1 MNTNSVDIGPLTWVK
16 GEIDLALDRAG
27 DLLHTAGNGDKTV
40 ISQAAAQLHQAHGAL
55 AIVGLEGITQYS
67 EALEQLFTSVESGE
81 VEYTAK
87 VAEAAEQGL
96 FTIRHYLDDLVAG
109 NPDQPLKLYPHYC
122 TLLTLRGQPT
132 PPESDLF
139 YPDLSLRPPKRDSAP
154 VAPEDLVRHLKTAR
168 MDYQRGLLK
177 WLRGNGDGLAEMRKA
192 LDQIEGTQSQPAR
205 RTLWW
210 AAQGLIDA
218 LYAAGTAADNTQLR
232 KLNARLDVQ
241 IRKLIE
247 GSSTIAERLLRD
259 VLYQVAVAPAG
270 SEHLECVRA
279 AFQLDQQL
287 PSRHEGSDDDSKRP
301 IVAQLRDLLGN
312 AKDDWNRFSSGTAAA
327 LPRFHQRIDESC
339 VLAVQLGHEG
349 FISLV
354 NGISDIAETLRRDPL
369 RHNEMVAIEIATA
382 LLLAESGMAGYPT
395 LGADFPIQVDATVAR
410 LGALN
415 RGESLDE
422 LALPQLDAITRKAQE
437 RLLMAQVVRE
447 ISANLATIEQAL
459 DAFFRNPAQ
468 KEGLSALRK
477 PLDQVGGALAVL
489 GQENAAALL
498 HECELKI
505 KGFDAATELRQEDFE
520 EVASKLSALGFF
532 VEQLR
537 HGPADLEA
545 ILNPRNAKVEEDE
558 TIEASF
564 DLNKRLTQTLIGAL
578 REQPG
583 SSEIRDEL
591 KQQLE
596 TLRED
601 AQLIAD
607 DNLEQ
612 QLNTAITALDDNASA
627 PDLEEAIAALVETP
641 EVIAPSAETMRLAN
655 ASSEDFDAE
664 LLGIFLEEANEVLGT
679 LAETLPIAE
688 RDPHD
693 AEAQTTIRR
702 SFHTLKGSGRMVGL
716 NALGETAW
724 AVEQVMNHWLQQEAD
739 GTPSLMQML
748 EEAQTTFAAWVVR
761 LEQGDLSAPD
771 TASLISHCQ
780 RLLSGKVEEELAP
793 AIEESIADAYS
804 AESNGAKVIDF
815 PSAPAMVE
823 IGPLSLT
830 PMLFDTYTGEARSH
844 VDALQEEFA
853 ALDGMPSEPLVR
865 AAHTLAGISA
875 TVGILPVHTLVSA
888 LEDALTRYARAAQS
902 IPFEDRT
909 TIARAIGAIDGMIG
923 AIAGRR
929 MPSPDAALEAGLAAL
944 VPPAAP
950 TSAEPDFIEPVF
962 EKPEALETLDILD
975 SSDSPAAEI
984 ESPPGAS
991 TPQPAETTPE
1001 AAAPIETQAA
1011 SAGGMVEE
1019 LEFTLIDDEIDP
1031 QLLPIFMEESADLM
1045 QGLGTALREWRQDLG
1060 NKAAGDALQRQL
1072 HTLKGSARMAGAM
1085 TLGELLHAME
1095 TRAEHGL
1102 HMGAQSSLIDTL
1114 DAAYDRA
1121 AHMLDRISRGEPA
1134 LEPAIVAAATEAV
1147 DGPASHTISLAGTD
1161 KPTAPDM
1168 VQDGGTAS
1176 VIRVRA
1182 GLVDD
1187 LVNNSGEI
1195 AITRSRIEGEI
1206 RTVKESLLDL
1216 TENVIRLRGQLREIE
1231 IQAESQMQSQQAMT
1245 SEHSADFDPLEF
1257 DRFTRFQELTRL
1269 MAESVN
1275 DVSTVQHNLLRNLEN
1290 TDAAL
1295 VAQARLNRELSQ
1307 SLMSVRMVPFNSVA
1321 DRLYRI
1327 VRQASKD
1334 TGKRASLDIR
1344 GAQTELDR
1352 SVLDN
1357 MIGPIEHLLRN
1368 AIAHG
1373 LETGE
1378 ARKSAGKSETGEVT
1392 ITVAQTGNE
1401 ISIVLQDDGAGLNF
1415 ERIRATGEARGL
1427 VSPGDMLDEPTLIEL
1442 IFAPGFSTMTEVT
1455 ALAGRGIGMD
1465 VVKSEVQNL
1474 GGRIEVD
1481 TTAGHGSRF
1490 TIFLPLTLAVAQ
1502 GVLVRVG
1509 LRTYILP
1516 AGMVSQVSELK
1527 PAAIETVRKNG
1538 HTEWQGISYAYHYL
1552 PHLLGMVEAQPEPA
1566 RRHWLMLL
1574 QAGAQHVALEVDAL
1588 LGNQE
1593 IVVKNIGPQ
1602 LARVPGIV
1610 GATVLGDGEIALILN
1625 PVALASHKPRSLPA
1639 PQAIA
1644 AVPEEAVAVI
1654 PTVLVVDDSLTVR
1667 KITGRLLE
1675 RSGYRVVTAK
1685 DGIDALEQ
1693 MVELVP
1699 DVMLVD
1705 IEMPRMDGFDLTRNV
1720 RADTRLKAIPIIM
1733 ITSRTAEKH
1742 RNYAAEI
1749 GVNHYLGKPYDED
1762 ELLRLIKSF
1771 TTLLAAG

>member
-27 DLLHTAGNGDKTV
+27 DLLRTAGDGDRTA

-67 EALEQLFTSVESGE
+67 EALERLFAAVESGAT
-81 VEYTAK
+81 EYTAE
-87 VAEAAEQGL
+87 VAETIEQGL

-122 TLLTLRGQPT
+122 TLQLLCGEPL

-139 YPDLSLRPPKRDSAP
+139 YPDLSLRPPKRDSEP
-154 VAPEDLVRHLKTAR
+154 LTPEDLNRHLKTAR
-168 MDYQRGLLK
+168 MSYQRGLLK
-177 WLRGNGDGLAEMRKA
+177 WLRGNTEGLAEMRTA
-192 LDQIEGTQSQPAR
+192 LGQIESTQGQPAR

-210 AAQGLIDA
+210 AALGLIDA
-218 LYAAGTAADNTQLR
+218 LRDAGVGADNAPLR

-247 GSSTIAERLLRD
+247 GSTTIAERLLRD
-259 VLYQVAVAPAG
+259 VLYHVAVAPAG

-287 PSRHEGSDDDSKRP
+287 PSRHEGGDGDAKRP
-301 IVAQLRDLLGN
+301 IVAQLRDLLSN

-349 FISLV
+349 FIALV
-354 NGISDIAETLRRDPL
+354 NGISDIAETLRKDPL
-369 RHNEMVAIEIATA
+369 RHSETVAIEIATA

-422 LALPQLDAITRKAQE
+422 LALPQLDDITRKAQE

-447 ISANLATIEQAL
+447 ITANLATIEQAL

-468 KEGLSALRK
+468 KEGLSVLRK
-477 PLDQVGGALAVL
+477 PLDQVAGALAVL
-489 GQENAAALL
+489 GQDSAAALL
-498 HECELKI
+498 RECDLKI
-505 KGFDAATELRQEDFE
+505 KGFDSATELRQEDFE

-537 HGPADLEA
+537 HGQADLDA
-545 ILNPRNAKVEEDE
+545 ILNPRNAAAEDE
-558 TIEASF
+558 DAGTIEANL
-564 DLNKRLTQTLIGAL
+564 DVNKRLTQTLIGAL
-578 REQPG
+578 REKPED
-583 SSEIRDEL
+583 SEIRGEL

-607 DNLEQ
+607 EGLEQ
-612 QLNTAITALDDNASA
+612 QLNTAIAALDENASSPA
-627 PDLEEAIAALVETP
+627 LEEAIDALVETP

-655 ASSEDFDAE
+655 ASSEVFDAE
-664 LLGIFLEEANEVLGT
+664 LLSIFLEEANEVLGT

-693 AEAQTTIRR
+693 FEAQTTIRR

-716 NALGETAW
+716 NELGETAW
-724 AVEQVMNHWLQQEAD
+724 AVEQVMNFWLQQEAD
-739 GTPSLMQML
+739 GTPALMHML

-761 LEQGDLSAPD
+761 LESGDVSAPD
-771 TASLISHCQ
+771 TASLLSRCQ
-780 RLLSGKVEEELAP
+780 RLLSGEAEEAIGPIETLEEP
-793 AIEESIADAYS
+793 AENASTGGDG
-804 AESNGAKVIDF
+804 NGAKVIDF

-823 IGPLSLT
+823 IGSLSLT

-844 VDALQEEFA
+844 VAALQEEFA
-853 ALDGMPSEPLVR
+853 ALEAMPSEPLIR

-875 TVGILPVHTLVSA
+875 TVGIAPVHSLVSA
-888 LEDALTRYARAAQS
+888 LEDALTRYAKAAQAV
-902 IPFEDRT
+902 PFEDRT
-909 TIARAIGAIDGMIG
+909 VIARAIGAIDGMVG
-923 AIAGRR
+923 AIGGRR
-929 MPSPDAALEAGLAAL
+929 MPGRDADLEAALVAL
-944 VPPAAP
+944 VPPAAEGGSAPVPQPAFETEEAAATPPPAEAEVDAP
-950 TSAEPDFIEPVF
+950 TSAELPV
-962 EKPEALETLDILD
+962 
-975 SSDSPAAEI
+975 EI
-984 ESPPGAS
+984 
-991 TPQPAETTPE
+991 
-1001 AAAPIETQAA
+1001 AAAAVT
-1011 SAGGMVEE
+1011 GGSVEE

-1031 QLLPIFMEESADLM
+1031 QLLPIFLEESVDLM
-1045 QGLGTALREWRQDLG
+1045 QGLGTSLREWRQEPD
-1060 NKAAGDALQRQL
+1060 NKAPGEALQRQL

-1095 TRAEHGL
+1095 TRAERGL
-1102 HMGAQSSLIDTL
+1102 HLGAQASLIDTL

-1121 AHMLDRISRGEPA
+1121 AHMLDRLSRGEPA
-1134 LEPAIVAAATEAV
+1134 LEPVVAAAATEAA
-1147 DGPASHTISLAGTD
+1147 DGTATHSLSLANADKPASTIEAMQEG
-1161 KPTAPDM
+1161 
-1168 VQDGGTAS
+1168 GGTN
-1176 VIRVRA
+1176 ILRVRA

-1216 TENVIRLRGQLREIE
+1216 TENVIRLRSQLREIE
-1231 IQAESQMQSQQAMT
+1231 IQAESQMQSQQAQA

-1321 DRLYRI
+1321 DRLYRV

-1334 TGKRASLDIR
+1334 TGKRANLDIR

-1373 LETGE
+1373 LESGE
-1378 ARKSAGKSETGEVT
+1378 VRKSAGKSEIGEVS
-1392 ITVAQTGNE
+1392 ISLSQTGNE
-1401 ISIVLQDDGAGLNF
+1401 IAIVLKDDGAGLNF
-1415 ERIRATGEARGL
+1415 ERIRATGVERGL
-1427 VSPGDMLDEPTLIEL
+1427 IGADDALDEHALIDL

-1481 TTAGHGSRF
+1481 TTAGKGSSFR
-1490 TIFLPLTLAVAQ
+1490 IFLPLTLAVAQ

-1509 LRTYILP
+1509 LRTFILP

-1538 HTEWQGISYAYHYL
+1538 HTEWQGASFAYHYL
-1552 PHLLGMVEAQPEPA
+1552 PQLLGMTDAQPEPA

-1574 QAGAQHVALEVDAL
+1574 QAGAQHIALEIDAL

-1593 IVVKNIGPQ
+1593 IVIKNIGPQ

-1625 PVALASHKPRSLPA
+1625 PIALAGHKPRSAPA
-1639 PQAIA
+1639 PQAAVATAAA
-1644 AVPEEAVAVI
+1644 AVAEV

-1720 RADTRLKAIPIIM
+1720 RADSRLKAIPIIM

-1762 ELLRLIKSF
+1762 ELLKLIGEF
-1771 TTLLAAG
+1771 TRD

>member
-16 GEIDLALDRAG
+16 GEIDIALDRAG
-27 DLLHTAGNGDKTV
+27 DLLRSAGDGDKAV
-40 ISQAAAQLHQAHGAL
+40 IGQAAAQLHQAHGAL

-67 EALEQLFTSVESGE
+67 EALEQLFAAIEAGE
-81 VEYTAK
+81 TEYSPA
-87 VAEAAEQGL
+87 VAEAVEQGL

-139 YPDLSLRPPKRDSAP
+139 YPDLSLRPPKRDSEP
-154 VAPEDLVRHLKTAR
+154 VAPADLTRHLKTAR

-177 WLRGNGDGLAEMRKA
+177 WLRGNTDGLAEMRAA
-192 LDQIEGTQSQPAR
+192 LGQIESTQNQPAK

-210 AAQGLIDA
+210 ASLGLIDA
-218 LYAAGTAADNTQLR
+218 LREAGTTADNALLR

-259 VLYQVAVAPAG
+259 VLYQVAVAPGG

-279 AFQLDQQL
+279 AFQLEQQL
-287 PSRHEGSDDDSKRP
+287 PSRRDGSDDESKRP

-339 VLAVQLGHEG
+339 VLAVNLGHEG
-349 FISLV
+349 FTQLV
-354 NGISDIAETLRRDPL
+354 NGISDIAETLRKDPL
-369 RHNEMVAIEIATA
+369 RHNEQVAIEIATA
-382 LLLAESGMAGYPT
+382 LLLAESGISSYPA
-395 LGADFPIQVDATVAR
+395 LGNDFPTQVEATVAR

-415 RGESLDE
+415 RGESLDA
-422 LALPQLDAITRKAQE
+422 LAVPQLDDIARRAQE

-459 DAFFRNPAQ
+459 DTFFRNPAQ

-477 PLDQVGGALAVL
+477 PLDQVAGALAVL

-498 HECELKI
+498 HECDLKI
-505 KGFDAATELRQEDFE
+505 RGFESATELRQEDFE

-537 HGPADLEA
+537 HGPADLDA
-545 ILNPRNAKVEEDE
+545 ILNPRSALLDEEQ
-558 TIEASF
+558 TIEASL
-564 DLNKRLTQTLIGAL
+564 DINKRLTQTLIGAL
-578 REQPG
+578 REKPED
-583 SSEIRDEL
+583 SEIRGEL

-607 DNLEQ
+607 EGLEQ
-612 QLNTAITALDDNASA
+612 QLNTAIAALDENASTPA
-627 PDLEEAIAALVETP
+627 IEEAIATLVETP
-641 EVIAPSAETMRLAN
+641 EVIAPSEETMRLAN
-655 ASSEDFDAE
+655 ASSEVLDAE
-664 LLGIFLEEANEVLGT
+664 LLSIFLEEANEVLGT
-679 LAETLPIAE
+679 LADTLPIAT

-693 AEAQTTIRR
+693 FEALTTIRR

-716 NALGETAW
+716 NELGETAW
-724 AVEQVMNHWLQQEAD
+724 AVEQVMNHWLQMEAD
-739 GTPSLMQML
+739 GTPALMQML
-748 EEAQTTFAAWVVR
+748 EDAQSVFAAWVAR
-761 LEQGDLSAPD
+761 LDHGDVSAPD
-771 TASLISHCQ
+771 TDALIARCQ
-780 RLLSGKVEEELAP
+780 RLQSGELEDEP
-793 AIEESIADAYS
+793 AAAAEPVDEYS
-804 AESNGAKVIDF
+804 SDIGAGGAKVIDF
-815 PSAPAMVE
+815 PSTPAMVD

-830 PMLFDTYTGEARSH
+830 PMLFDTYVGEARNH
-844 VDALQEEFA
+844 VAALQEEFA
-853 ALDGMPSEPLVR
+853 VLDGAPSEALVR

-875 TVGILPVHTLVSA
+875 TVGIAPVRDLVGA
-888 LEDALTRYARAAQS
+888 LEDALTLYVKAEQAIS
-902 IPFEDRT
+902 FDDRT
-909 TIARAIGAIDGMIG
+909 VIARAIGAIDGMVG

-929 MPSPDAALEAGLAAL
+929 MPSSDEGLEAALQAL
-944 VPPAAP
+944 
-950 TSAEPDFIEPVF
+950 
-962 EKPEALETLDILD
+962 
-975 SSDSPAAEI
+975 SPAARAAAETPA
-984 ESPPGAS
+984 EAFMPDVLPEPEAEMEVAPAS
-991 TPQPAETTPE
+991 AAQPAPLPETLPGEVTAP
-1001 AAAPIETQAA
+1001 AA
-1011 SAGGMVEE
+1011 GMAEE
-1019 LEFTLIDDEIDP
+1019 LEFTLIDDEIDA
-1031 QLLPIFMEESADLM
+1031 QLLPIFLEESVDLM
-1045 QGLGTALREWRQDLG
+1045 QGMGSALRSWRENPSDKG
-1060 NKAAGDALQRQL
+1060 AGEQLQRQL

-1102 HMGAQSSLIDTL
+1102 QAGAQGSLIDTL

-1121 AHMLDRISRGEPA
+1121 ANMLDRLGRGEPA
-1134 LEPAIVAAATEAV
+1134 LEPNVVSAATDAP
-1147 DGPASHTISLAGTD
+1147 DGPAAHSVALAGTD
-1161 KPTAPDM
+1161 RPAADT
-1168 VQDGGTAS
+1168 VQEGTGAN
-1176 VIRVRA
+1176 ILRVRA
-1182 GLVDD
+1182 TLVDD
-1187 LVNNSGEI
+1187 LVNSSGEI

-1206 RTVKESLLDL
+1206 RTLKESLLDL

-1231 IQAESQMQSQQAMT
+1231 IQAESQMQSQQAQA

-1327 VRQASKD
+1327 VRQAAKD

-1352 SVLDN
+1352 SVLDT

-1373 LETGE
+1373 LEDAATRR
-1378 ARKSAGKSETGEVT
+1378 AAGKSEIGEIT
-1392 ITVAQTGNE
+1392 ISVAQTGNE
-1401 ISIVLQDDGAGLNF
+1401 IAIVLEEDGGGLDF
-1415 ERIRATGEARGL
+1415 KRIRATGEARGL
-1427 VSPGDMLDEPTLIEL
+1427 IGPNDMLDEAALIEL
-1442 IFAPGFSTMTEVT
+1442 IFTPGFSTMSEVT

-1474 GGRIEVD
+1474 GGRIDVA
-1481 TTAGHGSRF
+1481 TTAGKGSRF
-1490 TIFLPLTLAVAQ
+1490 SIYLPLTLAVAQ

-1509 LRTYILP
+1509 LRTFILP
-1516 AGMVSQVSELK
+1516 AGMVGQVSELK
-1527 PAAIETVRKNG
+1527 PAAIDTVRKNG
-1538 HTEWQGISYAYHYL
+1538 HTESQGASYAYHYL
-1552 PHLLGMVEAQPEPA
+1552 PHLLGMTDVQPEPA

-1574 QAGAQHVALEVDAL
+1574 RAGAQQIALEVDAL

-1610 GATVLGDGEIALILN
+1610 GATVLGDGEIALIIN
-1625 PVALASHKPRSLPA
+1625 PVVLAAHKPRSVPTPHAPA
-1639 PQAIA
+1639 A
-1644 AVPEEAVAVI
+1644 APAAASAEI

-1720 RADTRLKAIPIIM
+1720 RADSRLKAVPIIM

-1762 ELLRLIKSF
+1762 ELLAKIASF
-1771 TTLLAAG
+1771 TSGA

>member
-27 DLLHTAGNGDKTV
+27 DLLRNAGDGDKTV
-40 ISQAAAQLHQAHGAL
+40 IGQAAAQLHQAHGAL

-67 EALEQLFTSVESGE
+67 EALEHLFAAIESGE
-81 VEYTAK
+81 TEYTAE
-87 VAEAAEQGL
+87 VAEALEQGL

-139 YPDLSLRPPKRDSAP
+139 YPDLSLRPPKRDNEPAAP
-154 VAPEDLVRHLKTAR
+154 ADLTRHLKTAR

-177 WLRGNGDGLAEMRKA
+177 WLRGNTDGLADMRTA
-192 LDQIEGTQSQPAR
+192 LGQIESTQSQPAK

-210 AAQGLIDA
+210 ASLGLIDA
-218 LYAAGTAADNTQLR
+218 LREAGVTADNSQLR

-247 GSSTIAERLLRD
+247 GSNTIAERLLRD

-270 SEHLECVRA
+270 TEHLECVRA

-287 PSRHEGSDDDSKRP
+287 PPRQDAGDDESKRP

-349 FISLV
+349 FTSLV
-354 NGISDIAETLRRDPL
+354 NGISDIAETLRKDPL
-369 RHNEMVAIEIATA
+369 RHNEQVAIEIATA
-382 LLLAESGMAGYPT
+382 LLLAESGMSSYPT
-395 LGADFPIQVDATVAR
+395 LGADFPAQVEATVAR

-422 LALPQLDAITRKAQE
+422 LALPQLDDIARKAQE

-447 ISANLATIEQAL
+447 ITANLATIEQAL

-477 PLDQVGGALAVL
+477 PLDQVAGALAVL
-489 GQENAAALL
+489 GQESAASLL
-498 HECELKI
+498 HECDLKI
-505 KGFDAATELRQEDFE
+505 RTFESAAEVRQEDFE

-545 ILNPRNAKVEEDE
+545 ILNPRSALAEEDE
-558 TIEASF
+558 TIEASL
-564 DLNKRLTQTLIGAL
+564 DINKRLTQTLIGAL
-578 REQPG
+578 REKPED
-583 SSEIRDEL
+583 SDIRDEL

-607 DNLEQ
+607 EGLEQ
-612 QLNTAITALDDNASA
+612 QLNTAIAALDDNAGT
-627 PDLEEAIAALVETP
+627 PVIEEAIATLVETP
-641 EVIAPSAETMRLAN
+641 EVIAPSEETMRLAN
-655 ASSEDFDAE
+655 ASSEVFDAE
-664 LLGIFLEEANEVLGT
+664 LLSIFLEEANEVLAT
-679 LAETLPIAE
+679 LADTLPIAE

-693 AEAQTTIRR
+693 FEALTTIRR

-716 NALGETAW
+716 NELGETAW
-724 AVEQVMNHWLQQEAD
+724 AIEQVMNHWLQQEAD
-739 GTPSLMQML
+739 GTPALMQML
-748 EEAQTTFAAWVVR
+748 EEAQSVFAAWVAR
-761 LEQGDLSAPD
+761 LEQSDVSAPD
-771 TASLISHCQ
+771 TAALIARCQ
-780 RLLSGKVEEELAP
+780 RLLSGEAEELTDPPVDEITEDAPELAAAVEE
-793 AIEESIADAYS
+793 SG
-804 AESNGAKVIDF
+804 GAKVIDF
-815 PSAPAMVE
+815 PSAPAMIE

-853 ALDGMPSEPLVR
+853 ALDGMPSEPLIR

-875 TVGILPVHTLVSA
+875 TVGILPVHTLVGA
-888 LEDALTRYARAAQS
+888 LEDVLMRYAKAAQA

-909 TIARAIGAIDGMIG
+909 VIARAIGAIDGMVG
-923 AIAGRR
+923 AVAGRR
-929 MPSPDAALEAGLAAL
+929 MPAADADLEAAL
-944 VPPAAP
+944 
-950 TSAEPDFIEPVF
+950 AELIP
-962 EKPEALETLDILD
+962 
-975 SSDSPAAEI
+975 
-984 ESPPGAS
+984 
-991 TPQPAETTPE
+991 PE
-1001 AAAPIETQAA
+1001 AAPSAPELVLPETEFVPEAELPIVAEPEPSIAPEVVPEIAAAIDQAPVTAPESLPA
-1011 SAGGMVEE
+1011 SPGGMVEE

-1031 QLLPIFMEESADLM
+1031 QLLPIFLEESVDLM
-1045 QGLGTALREWRQDLG
+1045 QGLGTALREWRQDPDD
-1060 NKAAGDALQRQL
+1060 KAAGEALQRQL

-1102 HMGAQSSLIDTL
+1102 HIGAQGGLIDTL

-1121 AHMLDRISRGEPA
+1121 ANMLDRLSRGEPA
-1134 LEPAIVAAATEAV
+1134 LEPNVASAATEAA
-1147 DGPASHTISLAGTD
+1147 DGPASHSVALAGADRPVVDATQES
-1161 KPTAPDM
+1161 TA
-1168 VQDGGTAS
+1168 AN
-1176 VIRVRA
+1176 ILRVRA
-1182 GLVDD
+1182 SLVDD

-1206 RTVKESLLDL
+1206 RTLKESLLDL

-1231 IQAESQMQSQQAMT
+1231 IQAESQMQSQQAQT
-1245 SEHSADFDPLEF
+1245 SEHSAAFDPLEF

-1321 DRLYRI
+1321 DRLYRV

-1373 LETGE
+1373 LEDAD
-1378 ARKSAGKSETGEVT
+1378 ARRARNKAETGEIT
-1392 ITVAQTGNE
+1392 ISVSQIGNE
-1401 ISIVLQDDGAGLNF
+1401 IAIVLQDDGAGLNF
-1415 ERIRATGEARGL
+1415 DRIRATGEARGL
-1427 VSPGDMLDEPTLIEL
+1427 VNPSDMLDEQALIEL
-1442 IFAPGFSTMTEVT
+1442 IFTPGFSTMTEVT

-1474 GGRIEVD
+1474 GGRIEVS
-1481 TTAGHGSRF
+1481 TTAGKGSRF
-1490 TIFLPLTLAVAQ
+1490 SIYLPLTLAVAQ

-1509 LRTYILP
+1509 LRTFILP

-1527 PAAIETVRKNG
+1527 PTAIETVRKNG
-1538 HTEWQGISYAYHYL
+1538 HTEWQGVSYAYHYL
-1552 PHLLGMVEAQPEPA
+1552 PHLLGMTDAQPEPA

-1574 QAGAQHVALEVDAL
+1574 QAGAQQIALEVDAL

-1602 LARVPGIV
+1602 LSRVPGIV
-1610 GATVLGDGEIALILN
+1610 GATVLGDGEIALIIN
-1625 PVALASHKPRSLPA
+1625 PVALSGHKPRSTPA
-1639 PQAIA
+1639 PHA
-1644 AVPEEAVAVI
+1644 AAAPAAEAVAEI

-1720 RADTRLKAIPIIM
+1720 RADSRLKQVPIIM

-1762 ELLRLIKSF
+1762 ELLRLIGDF
-1771 TTLLAAG
+1771 TALPRAD

>member
-27 DLLHTAGNGDKTV
+27 DLLRNATPGDTSV
-40 ISQAAAQLHQAHGAL
+40 VSQAAAQLHQAHGAL
-55 AIVGLEGITQYS
+55 AIVGLDGVTQYS
-67 EALEQLFTSVESGE
+67 EALEQLFSAIESGE
-81 VEYTAK
+81 LEYSAE

-109 NPDQPLKLYPHYC
+109 NPDQPLKLYPHYSK
-122 TLLTLRGQPT
+122 LLMLRGQSA

-139 YPDLSLRPPKRDSAP
+139 YPDLSLRPPKRDAEAT
-154 VAPEDLVRHLKTAR
+154 APEDLTRHLKTAR

-177 WLRGNGDGLAEMRKA
+177 WLRGSGDGLADMRKA
-192 LDQIEGTQSQPAR
+192 LIQIEATQNQPAR

-210 AAQGLIDA
+210 ASLGLLDA
-218 LYAAGTAADNTQLR
+218 LHEAGTGADNVPLR

-247 GSSTIAERLLRD
+247 GSTTIAERLLRD
-259 VLYQVAVAPAG
+259 VLYHVAVAPAG

-279 AFQLDQQL
+279 AFQLEQQL
-287 PSRHEGSDDDSKRP
+287 PPSQDGNADDEAKRP
-301 IVAQLRDLLGN
+301 TIAQLRDLLGN

-339 VLAVQLGHEG
+339 VLAVHLGHEG
-349 FISLV
+349 FTNLV
-354 NGISDIAETLRRDPL
+354 NGISDIAETLRKDPL
-369 RHNEMVAIEIATA
+369 RHNEQVAIEIATA
-382 LLLAESGMAGYPT
+382 LLLAESGISSYPT
-395 LGADFPIQVDATVAR
+395 LGEDFPAQVDATVAR

-415 RGESLDE
+415 RGESLDD
-422 LALPQLDAITRKAQE
+422 LALPQLDDIARKAQE

-447 ISANLATIEQAL
+447 ITANLATIEQAL
-459 DAFFRNPAQ
+459 DAFFRNPTQ
-468 KEGLSALRK
+468 KEGLATLRK
-477 PLDQVGGALAVL
+477 PLDQVAGALAVL
-489 GQENAAALL
+489 GQENAVALL
-498 HECELKI
+498 RECDSKI
-505 KGFDAATELRQEDFE
+505 RGFDAATEVSQQDFE

-537 HGPADLEA
+537 HGTADLDA
-545 ILNPRNAKVEEDE
+545 ILNPRSATADDE
-558 TIEASF
+558 TIEGNL
-564 DLNKRLTQTLIGAL
+564 DINKRLTQTLIGAL
-578 REQPG
+578 REKPED
-583 SSEIRDEL
+583 SEIRDEL

-607 DNLEQ
+607 EGLEQ
-612 QLNTAITALDDNASA
+612 QLNTAIAALGEDASTPA
-627 PDLEEAIAALVETP
+627 LEEAIATLVETP
-641 EVIAPSAETMRLAN
+641 EVIAPSEETIRLAN
-655 ASSEDFDAE
+655 ASSEVLDAE
-664 LLGIFLEEANEVLGT
+664 LLSIFLEEANEVLGT
-679 LAETLPIAE
+679 LASTLPIAE

-693 AEAQTTIRR
+693 FEALTTIRR

-716 NALGETAW
+716 NDLGETAW
-724 AVEQVMNHWLQQEAD
+724 AIEQVMNHWLQQESD
-739 GTPSLMQML
+739 GTPPLMRML
-748 EEAQTTFAAWVVR
+748 DEAQSLFATWVSR
-761 LEQGDLSAPD
+761 LEQGEVSGPD
-771 TASLISHCQ
+771 TEALLARCQ
-780 RLLSGKVEEELAP
+780 RLLAGEAEVEEPLIAAEPEFEAEPETLA
-793 AIEESIADAYS
+793 EEGTG
-804 AESNGAKVIDF
+804 GAKVIEF

-830 PMLFDTYTGEARSH
+830 PMLFDTYVGEARSH
-844 VDALQEEFA
+844 VAALQEEFA

-875 TVGILPVHTLVSA
+875 TVGVAPVHTLVSA
-888 LEDALTRYARAAQS
+888 LEDTLTGYAKAAQA

-909 TIARAIGAIDGMIG
+909 VIARAIGAIDGMVG

-929 MPSPDAALEAGLAAL
+929 MPGHDENLEGALKAL
-944 VPPAAP
+944 VPPEGHGTIEQDISSLNFDALLSDDEPEAPLTPPEPEPVAAP
-950 TSAEPDFIEPVF
+950 VQEITPV
-962 EKPEALETLDILD
+962 AIDDGI
-975 SSDSPAAEI
+975 PAV
-984 ESPPGAS
+984 
-991 TPQPAETTPE
+991 
-1001 AAAPIETQAA
+1001 
-1011 SAGGMVEE
+1011 AGTVEE
-1019 LEFTLIDDEIDP
+1019 LEFTLIDDEIDA
-1031 QLLPIFMEESADLM
+1031 QLLPIFLEESVDLM
-1045 QGLGTALREWRQDLG
+1045 QGLGTSLRDWRANPADKG
-1060 NKAAGDALQRQL
+1060 AGEALQRQL

-1095 TRAEHGL
+1095 TRAEHGMHL
-1102 HMGAQSSLIDTL
+1102 GAQGSLIDTL

-1121 AHMLDRISRGEPA
+1121 AHMLDRLSRGEPA
-1134 LEPAIVAAATEAV
+1134 LEPVVAAAAIE
-1147 DGPASHTISLAGTD
+1147 
-1161 KPTAPDM
+1161 APD
-1168 VQDGGTAS
+1168 GTATHTVALAAANKPAAEAS
-1176 VIRVRA
+1176 QETASGNILRVRA
-1182 GLVDD
+1182 NLVDD

-1206 RTVKESLLDL
+1206 RTVKDSLLDL
-1216 TENVIRLRGQLREIE
+1216 TENVIRLRNQLREIE
-1231 IQAESQMQSQQAMT
+1231 IQAESQMQSQQTLA
-1245 SEHSADFDPLEF
+1245 SEHSATFDPLEF

-1321 DRLYRI
+1321 DRLYRV

-1334 TGKRASLDIR
+1334 TGKRATLDIR

-1373 LETGE
+1373 LEDGE
-1378 ARKSAGKSETGEVT
+1378 TRKASGKSEAGEVT
-1392 ITVAQTGNE
+1392 ISLTQTGNE
-1401 ISIVLQDDGAGLNF
+1401 IAIVLQDDGAGLNF

-1427 VSPGDMLDEPTLIEL
+1427 IGAADILDEQALIEL

-1481 TTAGHGSRF
+1481 TTAGQGSRF
-1490 TIFLPLTLAVAQ
+1490 SIFLPLTLAVAQ

-1516 AGMVSQVSELK
+1516 AGMVAQVSELK
-1527 PAAIETVRKNG
+1527 PAAIETVRKSA
-1538 HTEWQGISYAYHYL
+1538 HTEWQGASYAYHYL
-1552 PHLLGMVEAQPEPA
+1552 PHLLGLTEAQPEPA

-1574 QAGAQHVALEVDAL
+1574 RTGAQHIAIEVDAL

-1593 IVVKNIGPQ
+1593 VVVKNIGPQ

-1610 GATVLGDGEIALILN
+1610 GATVLGDGEIALIIN
-1625 PVALASHKPRSLPA
+1625 PIALAGHKPRSLPA
-1639 PQAIA
+1639 PQQAQA
-1644 AVPEEAVAVI
+1644 AAAEVAATI

-1675 RSGYRVVTAK
+1675 RSGYHVVTAK

-1720 RADTRLKAIPIIM
+1720 RADARLKATPIIM

-1762 ELLRLIKSF
+1762 ELLRLIAGHVKS
-1771 TTLLAAG
+1771 

>member
-27 DLLHTAGNGDKTV
+27 DLLRGDPGGDKAV
-40 ISQAAAQLHQAHGAL
+40 VSQAAAHLHQAHGAL
-55 AIVGLEGITQYS
+55 AIVGLDGVTQYS
-67 EALEQLFTSVESGE
+67 EALEQLFAAIEAGE
-81 VEYTAK
+81 IEYTPE

-109 NPDQPLKLYPHYC
+109 NPDQPLKLYPHYSK
-122 TLLTLRGQPT
+122 LQTLRGQPT

-139 YPDLSLRPPKRDSAP
+139 YPDLSLRPPKRDSEPPVQAP
-154 VAPEDLVRHLKTAR
+154 DELGKHLKTAR
-168 MDYQRGLLK
+168 MSYQRGLLK
-177 WLRGNGDGLAEMRKA
+177 WLRGNADGLSDMRA
-192 LDQIEGTQSQPAR
+192 AIDRIESTQTQPAR

-210 AAQGLIDA
+210 AALGLVDA
-218 LYAAGTAADNTQLR
+218 LHDASIKADNAPIR

-247 GSSTIAERLLRD
+247 GSTTIAERLLRD
-259 VLYQVAVAPAG
+259 VLYQIAIAPGG

-287 PSRHEGSDDDSKRP
+287 PKNEGAADDESKRP

-327 LPRFHQRIDESC
+327 LPRFHQRIDEAC

-349 FISLV
+349 FSNLV
-354 NGISDIAETLRRDPL
+354 NGISNIAETLRKDPL
-369 RHNEMVAIEIATA
+369 RQDETVAIEMATA
-382 LLLAESGMAGYPT
+382 LLLAESGMSSYPA
-395 LGADFPIQVDATVAR
+395 LGADFPTQVDATVAR
-410 LGALN
+410 LAALD
-415 RGESLDE
+415 RGESLE
-422 LALPQLDAITRKAQE
+422 ALAVPQLDDIARKAQE

-447 ISANLATIEQAL
+447 ITANLATIEQAL

-468 KEGLSALRK
+468 KDGLAALRK

-489 GQENAAALL
+489 GQESAAALL
-498 HECELKI
+498 HECDLKI
-505 KGFDAATELRQEDFE
+505 RGFESATEVRQEDFE

-537 HGPADLEA
+537 HGPANLDA
-545 ILNPRNAKVEEDE
+545 ILNPKNAAQEDE
-558 TIEASF
+558 TIEASL
-564 DLNKRLTQTLIGAL
+564 DINKRLTQTLIGAL
-578 REQPG
+578 REKPEDN
-583 SSEIRDEL
+583 EIRGEL

-607 DNLEQ
+607 EGLEQ
-612 QLNTAITALDDNASA
+612 QLNTAIAALDDNASS
-627 PDLEEAIAALVETP
+627 PVIEEVIATLVETP
-641 EVIAPSAETMRLAN
+641 EIIAPSEETMRLAN
-655 ASSEDFDAE
+655 ASSEVLDAE
-664 LLGIFLEEANEVLGT
+664 LLSIFLEEAEEVLGT
-679 LAETLPIAE
+679 LAETLPIAD

-693 AEAQTTIRR
+693 FEALTTIRR

-716 NALGETAW
+716 NELGETAW
-724 AVEQVMNHWLQQEAD
+724 AVEQVMNHWLQQETD
-739 GTPSLMQML
+739 GTPALMRML
-748 EEAQTTFAAWVVR
+748 EEAQTVFSHWVAA
-761 LEQGDLSAPD
+761 LEKGEVSAPD
-771 TASLISHCQ
+771 TAPLQAHCQ
-780 RLLSGKVEEELAP
+780 RLLSGEPDEDVATPAADELTEEEMP
-793 AIEESIADAYS
+793 ASTGG
-804 AESNGAKVIDF
+804 NGAKVIEF
-815 PSAPAMVE
+815 PSAQAMVE

-830 PMLFDTYTGEARSH
+830 PMLFDTYVGEARGH
-844 VDALQEEFA
+844 VAALQEEFS
-853 ALDGMPSEPLVR
+853 ALDGMPSEPLIR
-865 AAHTLAGISA
+865 AAHTLTGISA
-875 TVGILPVHTLVSA
+875 TVGIAPVHTLVSA
-888 LEDALTRYARAAQS
+888 LEDALTRYVKAVQPIS
-902 IPFEDRT
+902 FEDRT
-909 TIARAIGAIDGMIG
+909 VIARAIGAIDGMVG

-929 MPSPDAALEAGLAAL
+929 MPASDAGLEAALHALAPSEETGDAESL
-944 VPPAAP
+944 VEIPPAEVIDAEAP
-950 TSAEPDFIEPVF
+950 LQAS
-962 EKPEALETLDILD
+962 PEIV
-975 SSDSPAAEI
+975 PR
-984 ESPPGAS
+984 
-991 TPQPAETTPE
+991 
-1001 AAAPIETQAA
+1001 ETQVPLTLPKPAVEL
-1011 SAGGMVEE
+1011 SVSGVVEE
-1019 LEFTLIDDEIDP
+1019 LEFTLLDDEIDP
-1031 QLLPIFMEESADLM
+1031 QLLPIFLEESTDLM
-1045 QGLGTALREWRQDLG
+1045 QGLGAALRDWRHNPADKSSGEQ
-1060 NKAAGDALQRQL
+1060 LQRLL

-1102 HMGAQSSLIDTL
+1102 HLGAQGGLIDTL

-1121 AHMLDRISRGEPA
+1121 AHMLDRLARGEPA
-1134 LEPAIVAAATEAV
+1134 LEPAVAAAATEGA
-1147 DGPASHTISLAGTD
+1147 DGAAH
-1161 KPTAPDM
+1161 PTATLSAIDQPTAEIVHDTS
-1168 VQDGGTAS
+1168 GGN
-1176 VIRVRA
+1176 ILRVRA
-1182 GLVDD
+1182 NLVDD

-1216 TENVIRLRGQLREIE
+1216 TENVIRLRNQLREIE
-1231 IQAESQMQSQQAMT
+1231 IQAESQMQSQQAQT
-1245 SEHSADFDPLEF
+1245 SEHSAAFDPLEF

-1334 TGKRASLDIR
+1334 TGKRANLDIR

-1352 SVLDN
+1352 SVLDS

-1373 LETGE
+1373 LEEGG
-1378 ARKSAGKSETGEVT
+1378 ARKAAGKNEVGEVT
-1392 ITVAQTGNE
+1392 VSLTQTGNE
-1401 ISIVLQDDGAGLNF
+1401 IAIVLADDGGGLDF

-1427 VSPGDMLDEPTLIEL
+1427 IGASDMLDEQALIEL
-1442 IFAPGFSTMTEVT
+1442 IFTPGFSTMTEVT

-1474 GGRIEVD
+1474 GGRIEVS
-1481 TTAGHGSRF
+1481 TAMGKGSRF
-1490 TIFLPLTLAVAQ
+1490 SIYLPLTLAVAQ

-1516 AGMVSQVSELK
+1516 AGMVAQVSELK
-1527 PAAIETVRKNG
+1527 PAAIETVRKSG
-1538 HTEWQGISYAYHYL
+1538 STEWQGEHYAYHYL
-1552 PHLLGMVEAQPEPA
+1552 PQLLGMYGAQPEPA

-1574 QAGAQHVALEVDAL
+1574 RAGAQQIALEVDAL

-1593 IVVKNIGPQ
+1593 VVVKNIGPQ

-1610 GATVLGDGEIALILN
+1610 GATVLGDGEIALIIN
-1625 PVALASHKPRSLPA
+1625 PIALSGHRPRSV
-1639 PQAIA
+1639 PQAPASTAPAEA
-1644 AVPEEAVAVI
+1644 AAEL
-1654 PTVLVVDDSLTVR
+1654 PTILVVDDSLTVR

-1699 DVMLVD
+1699 NVMLVD

-1720 RADTRLKAIPIIM
+1720 RADARLKAVPIIM

-1742 RNYAAEI
+1742 RNYATEI

-1762 ELLRLIKSF
+1762 ELLRLI
-1771 TTLLAAG
+1771 AEHVQA

>member
-27 DLLHTAGNGDKTV
+27 DLLRNAGDGDKAV
-40 ISQAAAQLHQAHGAL
+40 IGQAAAQLHQAHGAL
-55 AIVGLEGITQYS
+55 AIVGLEGVTQYS
-67 EALEQLFTSVESGE
+67 EALEHLFAAIESGE
-81 VEYTAK
+81 TEYTSE
-87 VAEAAEQGL
+87 VAEAVEQGL

-139 YPDLSLRPPKRDSAP
+139 YPDLSLRPPKRDNEPAAP
-154 VAPEDLVRHLKTAR
+154 ADLVRHLKTAR

-177 WLRGNGDGLAEMRKA
+177 WLRGNTDGLADMRAA
-192 LDQIEGTQSQPAR
+192 LGQIESTQSQPAK

-210 AAQGLIDA
+210 ASLGLIDA
-218 LYAAGTAADNTQLR
+218 LREAGVTPDNAVLR

-247 GSSTIAERLLRD
+247 GSNTIAERLLRD

-287 PSRHEGSDDDSKRP
+287 PPRQDAGDDESKRP

-349 FISLV
+349 FTSLV
-354 NGISDIAETLRRDPL
+354 NGISDIAETLRKDPL
-369 RHNEMVAIEIATA
+369 SHNEQVAIEIATA
-382 LLLAESGMAGYPT
+382 LLLAESGMSSYPV
-395 LGADFPIQVDATVAR
+395 LGDDFPAQVEATVAR

-422 LALPQLDAITRKAQE
+422 LAVPQLDDIARKAQE

-447 ISANLATIEQAL
+447 ITANLATIEQAL

-468 KEGLSALRK
+468 KEGLSTLRK
-477 PLDQVGGALAVL
+477 PLDQVAGALAVL

-498 HECELKI
+498 HECDLKI
-505 KGFDAATELRQEDFE
+505 RTFASAAEVRQEDFE
-520 EVASKLSALGFF
+520 DVASKLSALGFF

-537 HGPADLEA
+537 HGPADLQA
-545 ILNPRNAKVEEDE
+545 ILNPRNALAEEEE
-558 TIEASF
+558 TIEASL
-564 DLNKRLTQTLIGAL
+564 DINKRLTQTLIGAL
-578 REQPG
+578 REKPED
-583 SSEIRDEL
+583 SEIRDEL

-607 DNLEQ
+607 EGLEQ
-612 QLNTAITALDDNASA
+612 QLNTAIAALDDNAGTPA
-627 PDLEEAIAALVETP
+627 IEEAIATLVETP
-641 EVIAPSAETMRLAN
+641 EVIAPSEETMRLAN
-655 ASSEDFDAE
+655 ASSEVFDAE
-664 LLGIFLEEANEVLGT
+664 LLGIFLEEATEVLAT
-679 LAETLPIAE
+679 LADTLPIAE

-693 AEAQTTIRR
+693 FEALTTIRR

-716 NALGETAW
+716 NELGETAW
-724 AVEQVMNHWLQQEAD
+724 AIEQVMNHWLQQEAD
-739 GTPSLMQML
+739 GTPALMQML
-748 EEAQTTFAAWVVR
+748 EEAQSVFSAWVAR
-761 LEQGDLSAPD
+761 LEQGDVSAPE
-771 TASLISHCQ
+771 TAALIARCQ
-780 RLLSGKVEEELAP
+780 RLLSGEAEQP
-793 AIEESIADAYS
+793 AITAVDETAEGAPDTEMASEETGS
-804 AESNGAKVIDF
+804 AKVIDF
-815 PSAPAMVE
+815 PSAPAMIE

-853 ALDGMPSEPLVR
+853 ALDGTPSEPLVR

-888 LEDALTRYARAAQS
+888 LEDALMRYAKAAQA

-909 TIARAIGAIDGMIG
+909 VIARAIGAIDGMVG
-923 AIAGRR
+923 AVTGRR
-929 MPSPDAALEAGLAAL
+929 MPAADADLEAALAEL
-944 VPPAAP
+944 VPPEGEPAAP
-950 TSAEPDFIEPVF
+950 GFELPEIELAPEDEVAAVAEPEP
-962 EKPEALETLDILD
+962 
-975 SSDSPAAEI
+975 SPAADTPPASFAVSKQTSATAAEP
-984 ESPPGAS
+984 SPP
-991 TPQPAETTPE
+991 P
-1001 AAAPIETQAA
+1001 
-1011 SAGGMVEE
+1011 GGMAEE
-1019 LEFTLIDDEIDP
+1019 LEFSLIDDEIDP
-1031 QLLPIFMEESADLM
+1031 QLLPIFLEESVDLM
-1045 QGLGTALREWRQDLG
+1045 QGLGTSLREWRQDPG
-1060 NKAAGDALQRQL
+1060 DKAAGEALQRQL

-1102 HMGAQSSLIDTL
+1102 HAGAHGGLIDTL

-1121 AHMLDRISRGEPA
+1121 ANMLDRLSRGEPA
-1134 LEPAIVAAATEAV
+1134 LEPAVASAAAEAA
-1147 DGPASHTISLAGTD
+1147 DGPASHSVALTGTD
-1161 KPTAPDM
+1161 RSAADTA
-1168 VQDGGTAS
+1168 QEGATAN
-1176 VIRVRA
+1176 ILRVRA
-1182 GLVDD
+1182 SLVDD

-1206 RTVKESLLDL
+1206 RTLKESLLDL

-1231 IQAESQMQSQQAMT
+1231 IQAESQMQSQQAQA
-1245 SEHSADFDPLEF
+1245 SEHSAAFDPLEF

-1321 DRLYRI
+1321 DRLYRV

-1373 LETGE
+1373 LEDADT
-1378 ARKSAGKSETGEVT
+1378 RRAGNKAETGEIT
-1392 ITVAQTGNE
+1392 ISVAQTGNE
-1401 ISIVLQDDGAGLNF
+1401 IAIVLQDDGAGLNF
-1415 ERIRATGEARGL
+1415 DRIRATGEARGL
-1427 VSPGDMLDEPTLIEL
+1427 VNPSDMLDEQALIEL
-1442 IFAPGFSTMTEVT
+1442 IFTPGFSTMSEVT

-1474 GGRIEVD
+1474 GGRIEVS
-1481 TTAGHGSRF
+1481 TTAGKGSRF
-1490 TIFLPLTLAVAQ
+1490 SIYLPLTLAVAQ

-1509 LRTYILP
+1509 LRTFILP

-1538 HTEWQGISYAYHYL
+1538 HTEWQGVSYGYHYL
-1552 PHLLGMVEAQPEPA
+1552 PHLLGMADAQPEPA

-1574 QAGAQHVALEVDAL
+1574 QAGAQQIALEVDAL

-1602 LARVPGIV
+1602 LSRVSGIV
-1610 GATVLGDGEIALILN
+1610 GATVLGDGEIALIIN
-1625 PVALASHKPRSLPA
+1625 PVALSGHKPRSAPA
-1639 PQAIA
+1639 PH
-1644 AVPEEAVAVI
+1644 AVAAAPAEAAAEV

-1720 RADTRLKAIPIIM
+1720 RADARLKQVPIIM
-1733 ITSRTAEKH
+1733 ITSRTVEKH

-1762 ELLRLIKSF
+1762 ELLRLISEHC
-1771 TTLLAAG
+1771 T

>member
-16 GEIDLALDRAG
+16 GEIDIALDRAG
-27 DLLHTAGNGDKTV
+27 ELLRTAAGGDMAA
-40 ISQAAAQLHQAHGAL
+40 INQAAAQLHQAHGAL
-55 AIVGLEGITQYS
+55 AIVGLDGVTQYS
-67 EALEQLFTSVESGE
+67 EALEQVFAAVESGE
-81 VEYTAK
+81 LAYSAE

-109 NPDQPLKLYPHYC
+109 NPDQPLRLYPHYC
-122 TLLTLRGQPT
+122 VLQALCGQVN

-139 YPDLSLRPPKRDSAP
+139 FPDLSLRPPKR
-154 VAPEDLVRHLKTAR
+154 EDLPSATEPSDLDRHLKSAR
-168 MDYQRGLLK
+168 MAYQRGLLK
-177 WLRGNGDGLAEMRKA
+177 WLRGNAEGLDEMRSA
-192 LDQIEGTQSQPAR
+192 LGAIEATQNQPAR

-210 AAQGLIDA
+210 AALGLMDA
-218 LYAAGTAADNTQLR
+218 LRDAGTTADNALLR
-232 KLNARLDVQ
+232 KLSARLDTQ

-247 GSSTIAERLLRD
+247 GSTTIAERLLRD

-270 SEHLECVRA
+270 SEHIECVRA

-287 PSRHEGSDDDSKRP
+287 PKTQHAADDEAKRP

-312 AKDDWNRFSSGTAAA
+312 AKDDWNRFCSGTAAA
-327 LPRFHQRIDESC
+327 LPRFHQRVDESC

-349 FISLV
+349 FTLLV
-354 NGISDIAETLRRDPL
+354 NAISDMAETLRKDPL
-369 RHNEMVAIEIATA
+369 RHDETVAIEVATA
-382 LLLAESGMAGYPT
+382 LLLAESSIGAYPG
-395 LGADFPIQVDATVAR
+395 LGEDFPLQVDAMVAR

-415 RGESLDE
+415 RGESLQA
-422 LALPQLDAITRKAQE
+422 LALPQLDDIARKAQE

-447 ISANLATIEQAL
+447 ITANLATIEQAL

-468 KEGLSALRK
+468 RDGLAALHK
-477 PLDQVGGALAVL
+477 PLDQVAGALAVL
-489 GQENAAALL
+489 GQDSASVLLRECDTKIRGFENAAA
-498 HECELKI
+498 EVQQ
-505 KGFDAATELRQEDFE
+505 RDFE

-537 HGPADLEA
+537 HGNANLDA
-545 ILNPRNAKVEEDE
+545 ILNPRNAADTDEDSSS
-558 TIEASF
+558 IEASL

-578 REQPG
+578 REKPED
-583 SSEIRDEL
+583 SELRGEL
-591 KQQLE
+591 KHQLE

-601 AQLIAD
+601 AQLVAD
-607 DNLEQ
+607 EGLEQ
-612 QLNTAITALDDNASA
+612 QLNTAIAALDDNASS
-627 PDLEEAIAALVETP
+627 PDIEEAIAPLVETP
-641 EVIAPSAETMRLAN
+641 AIIAPSEEVIRLAS
-655 ASSEDFDAE
+655 ASSEVLDAE
-664 LLGIFLEEANEVLGT
+664 LLSIFLEEANEVLAT
-679 LAETLPIAE
+679 LGETLPVAE

-693 AEAQTTIRR
+693 RESLTTIRR

-716 NALGETAW
+716 NDLGETAW
-724 AVEQVMNHWLQQEAD
+724 AVEQVMNSWLQQETD
-739 GTPSLMQML
+739 GTPALMQML
-748 EEAQTTFAAWVVR
+748 QEAQSVFASWVLA
-761 LEQGDLSAPD
+761 LEQGEVSGPD
-771 TASLISHCQ
+771 TAALLARCQ
-780 RLLSGKVEEELAP
+780 RLQLGEPEEALIAPPPEEDTLETEEDADSG
-793 AIEESIADAYS
+793 
-804 AESNGAKVIDF
+804 NGAKVIDF
-815 PSAPAMVE
+815 PSTPAVVE

-830 PMLFDTYTGEARSH
+830 PMLFDTYLGEARSH
-844 VDALQEEFA
+844 VAALQEEFA
-853 ALDGMPSEPLVR
+853 ADNDAPSEALIR
-865 AAHTLAGISA
+865 AAHTLGGISA
-875 TVGILPVHTLVSA
+875 TVGVAPIHSLVSA
-888 LEDALTRYARAAQS
+888 LEDALTRYAVANQA

-909 TIARAIGAIDGMIG
+909 VIARAIGALDGMVG

-929 MPSPDAALEAGLAAL
+929 MPGHDEALEAALIGLRPPLQTQPSATLPPDLGFESPAIPAEPETAEAEAL
-944 VPPAAP
+944 PI
-950 TSAEPDFIEPVF
+950 SAEGR
-962 EKPEALETLDILD
+962 D
-975 SSDSPAAEI
+975 SQQI
-984 ESPPGAS
+984 
-991 TPQPAETTPE
+991 
-1001 AAAPIETQAA
+1001 
-1011 SAGGMVEE
+1011 EE
-1019 LEFTLIDDEIDP
+1019 LDFAVIEDEIDS
-1031 QLLPIFMEESADLM
+1031 QLLPIFLEESDELM
-1045 QGLGTALREWRQDLG
+1045 QGIGSALREWRQTPSSKMPG
-1060 NKAAGDALQRQL
+1060 EQLQRQL

-1095 TRAEHGL
+1095 TRVEHGM
-1102 HMGAQSSLIDTL
+1102 HMGAQGTLLDTL
-1114 DAAYDRA
+1114 DAAYDRT
-1121 AHMLDRISRGEPA
+1121 AHMLDRLSRGEPA
-1134 LEPAIVAAATEAV
+1134 LEPAIAAAVAQQPE
-1147 DGPASHTISLAGTD
+1147 DGDAPITALSAD
-1161 KPTAPDM
+1161 KPVADAPHES
-1168 VQDGGTAS
+1168 VGGN
-1176 VIRVRA
+1176 VLRVRA

-1187 LVNNSGEI
+1187 LVNSSGEI

-1216 TENVIRLRGQLREIE
+1216 TENVIRLRNQLREIE
-1231 IQAESQMQSQQAMT
+1231 IQAESQMQSQQSLA
-1245 SEHSADFDPLEF
+1245 SEHSAAFDPLEF

-1321 DRLYRI
+1321 DRLYRV
-1327 VRQASKD
+1327 VRQAAKD
-1334 TGKRASLDIR
+1334 TGKRANLDIR

-1352 SVLDN
+1352 SVLEN

-1373 LETGE
+1373 LESTE
-1378 ARKSAGKSETGEVT
+1378 ARRSTGKSDIGEIG
-1392 ITVAQTGNE
+1392 ITLSQIGNE
-1401 ISIVLQDDGAGLNF
+1401 IAIVLEDDGAGLNY

-1427 VSPGDMLDEPTLIEL
+1427 VSPSDMLDEAALIDL
-1442 IFAPGFSTMTEVT
+1442 IFTPGFSTMTEVT

-1474 GGRIEVD
+1474 GGRIEV
-1481 TTAGHGSRF
+1481 TSVAGQGSRF
-1490 TIFLPLTLAVAQ
+1490 SIYLPLTLAVAQ

-1516 AGMVSQVSELK
+1516 AGMVAQVNELK
-1527 PAAIETVRKNG
+1527 PADIDAIRQSG
-1538 HTEWQGISYAYHYL
+1538 SIDWQGNNYPYHYL
-1552 PHLLGMVEAQPEPA
+1552 PRLLGNPDAEPEPA

-1574 QAGAQHVALEVDAL
+1574 RTGPQHIALEVDAL

-1593 IVVKNIGPQ
+1593 VVVKNIGPQ

-1625 PVALASHKPRSLPA
+1625 PVALAAHKPRTLPA
-1639 PQAIA
+1639 TQT
-1644 AVPEEAVAVI
+1644 VVAVVEAPVAVL

-1720 RADTRLKAIPIIM
+1720 RADARLKAIPIIM

-1762 ELLRLIKSF
+1762 ELLGLI
-1771 TTLLAAG
+1771 AGLGGSPANPSL

>member
-27 DLLHTAGNGDKTV
+27 DLLRAAANGQGDQKAA

-55 AIVGLEGITQYS
+55 AIVGLDGITQYS
-67 EALEQLFTSVESGE
+67 EALEQLFAAVEAGELEYSG
-81 VEYTAK
+81 A

-109 NPDQPLKLYPHYC
+109 NPDQPLKLYPHYSK
-122 TLLTLRGQPT
+122 LLTVRGQPV

-139 YPDLSLRPPKRDSAP
+139 YPDLSLRPPKRDVDP
-154 VAPEDLVRHLKTAR
+154 PPLTPDELNRHLKTAR
-168 MDYQRGLLK
+168 MSYQRGLLK
-177 WLRGNGDGLAEMRKA
+177 WLRGNTEGLSDMRTA
-192 LDQIEGTQSQPAR
+192 LDQIEASQSQPAR

-218 LYAAGTAADNTQLR
+218 LHGTGVKADNAPIR

-247 GSSTIAERLLRD
+247 GSTTIAERLLRD
-259 VLYQVAVAPAG
+259 VLYQIAVAPAS
-270 SEHLECVRA
+270 SEHVDCVRA

-287 PSRHEGSDDDSKRP
+287 PTRNAAADDESKRP

-327 LPRFHQRIDESC
+327 LPRFHQRIDEAC
-339 VLAVQLGHEG
+339 VLAVNLGHEG
-349 FISLV
+349 FTHLV
-354 NGISDIAETLRRDPL
+354 NGISNVAETLRKDPL
-369 RHNEMVAIEIATA
+369 RQDETVAIEMATA
-382 LLLAESGMAGYPT
+382 LLLAESGMSSYPA
-395 LGADFPIQVDATVAR
+395 LGADFPTQVDATVAR

-415 RGESLDE
+415 RGESLAE
-422 LALPQLDAITRKAQE
+422 LAVPQLDDIARKAQE

-468 KEGLSALRK
+468 KEGLAALRK
-477 PLDQVGGALAVL
+477 PLDQVAGALAVL

-498 HECELKI
+498 RECDGKI
-505 KGFDAATELRQEDFE
+505 KGFETATELRQEDFE

-537 HGPADLEA
+537 HGPANLDA
-545 ILNPRNAKVEEDE
+545 ILNPKNAAAEDE
-558 TIEASF
+558 TIEANL
-564 DLNKRLTQTLIGAL
+564 DINKRLTQTLIGAL
-578 REQPG
+578 REKPED
-583 SSEIRDEL
+583 SEIRGEL

-607 DNLEQ
+607 EGLEQ
-612 QLNTAITALDDNASA
+612 QLNTAIAALDDNAS
-627 PDLEEAIAALVETP
+627 TP
-641 EVIAPSAETMRLAN
+641 VIEEVIATLVEMPELIAPSEETMRLAN
-655 ASSEDFDAE
+655 ASSEVLDAE
-664 LLGIFLEEANEVLGT
+664 LLSIFLEEAHEVLGT

-693 AEAQTTIRR
+693 FEALTTIRR

-716 NALGETAW
+716 NELGETAW
-724 AVEQVMNHWLQQEAD
+724 NIEQVMNHWLQQETD
-739 GTPSLMQML
+739 GTPALMQML
-748 EEAQTTFAAWVVR
+748 EEAQTVFSHWVTR
-761 LEQGDLSAPD
+761 LEQGDVSAPQ
-771 TASLISHCQ
+771 TAPLLTRCQ
-780 RLLSGKVEEELAP
+780 RLLSGEAAEDPEPAAAEVAASEEAYNVEE
-793 AIEESIADAYS
+793 SS
-804 AESNGAKVIDF
+804 GAKVIDF
-815 PSAPAMVE
+815 PSAPAMIE
-823 IGPLSLT
+823 IGALSLT
-830 PMLFDTYTGEARSH
+830 PMLFDTYVGEARSH
-844 VDALQEEFA
+844 VAALQEEFA
-853 ALDGMPSEPLVR
+853 EFNGTPSEALVR

-875 TVGILPVHTLVSA
+875 TVGIVPVRALVGE
-888 LEDALTRYARAAQS
+888 LEDALTRYVRAGQAIS
-902 IPFEDRT
+902 FDDRT
-909 TIARAIGAIDGMIG
+909 VIARVIGAIDGMIG

-929 MPSPDAALEAGLAAL
+929 MPASDEALEAALAAL
-944 VPPAAP
+944 APPESPAVTAL
-950 TSAEPDFIEPVF
+950 TDDMLAFDTLVADTAIETTEPVA
-962 EKPEALETLDILD
+962 PI
-975 SSDSPAAEI
+975 AAATPTPLAE
-984 ESPPGAS
+984 AS
-991 TPQPAETTPE
+991 TAPAVS
-1001 AAAPIETQAA
+1001 AA
-1011 SAGGMVEE
+1011 EE
-1019 LEFTLIDDEIDP
+1019 LEFTLIDDEIDS
-1031 QLLPIFMEESADLM
+1031 QLLPIFLEESVDLM
-1045 QGLGTALREWRQDLG
+1045 QGMGTALRDWRENPAD
-1060 NKAAGDALQRQL
+1060 KAAGEQLQRQL

-1102 HMGAQSSLIDTL
+1102 ALGAQGKLIDTL

-1121 AHMLDRISRGEPA
+1121 AHMLDRLSRGEPA
-1134 LEPAIVAAATEAV
+1134 LEPAVVAAATEAA
-1147 DGPASHTISLAGTD
+1147 DGATLHTTAVSLGDRPTAEASHDVAAGN
-1161 KPTAPDM
+1161 
-1168 VQDGGTAS
+1168 
-1176 VIRVRA
+1176 ILRVRA
-1182 GLVDD
+1182 NLVDD

-1216 TENVIRLRGQLREIE
+1216 TENVIRLRNQLREIE
-1231 IQAESQMQSQQAMT
+1231 IQAESQMQSQQAQA
-1245 SEHSADFDPLEF
+1245 SEHSATFDPLEF

-1327 VRQASKD
+1327 VRQAAKD

-1352 SVLDN
+1352 SVLDS

-1373 LETGE
+1373 LEDTVTRQ
-1378 ARKSAGKSETGEVT
+1378 AAGKSEAGEIT
-1392 ITVAQTGNE
+1392 ISLAQTGNE
-1401 ISIVLQDDGAGLNF
+1401 IAIVLTDDGGGLNF

-1427 VSPGDMLDEPTLIEL
+1427 VGPGDMLDEQALIDL
-1442 IFAPGFSTMTEVT
+1442 IFTPGFSTLSEVT

-1474 GGRIEVD
+1474 GGRIDVS
-1481 TTAGHGSRF
+1481 TTVGKGSRF
-1490 TIFLPLTLAVAQ
+1490 SIYLPLTLAVAQ
-1502 GVLVRVG
+1502 GVMVRVG

-1516 AGMVSQVSELK
+1516 AGMVAQVSELK
-1527 PAAIETVRKNG
+1527 PAAIDTVRKNG
-1538 HTEWQGISYAYHYL
+1538 HTEWQGVSYPYHYL
-1552 PHLLGMVEAQPEPA
+1552 PHLLGMSEIQPEPA

-1574 QAGAQHVALEVDAL
+1574 RAGAQHVALEVDAL

-1610 GATVLGDGEIALILN
+1610 GATVLGDGEIALIIN
-1625 PVALASHKPRSLPA
+1625 PIALSGHRPRSTA
-1639 PQAIA
+1639 VPQATA
-1644 AVPEEAVAVI
+1644 PTEVVAEM

-1720 RADTRLKAIPIIM
+1720 RADSRLKAVPIIM

-1762 ELLRLIKSF
+1762 ELLAKIATF
-1771 TTLLAAG
+1771 IN

>member
-27 DLLHTAGNGDKTV
+27 DLLRSSPDGDKTV
-40 ISQAAAQLHQAHGAL
+40 ISQAAAHLHQAHGAL
-55 AIVGLEGITQYS
+55 AIVGLDGVTQYS
-67 EALEQLFTSVESGE
+67 EALEQLFASIEAGE
-81 VEYTAK
+81 VEYTPE

-109 NPDQPLKLYPHYC
+109 NPDQPLKLYPHYSK
-122 TLLTLRGQPT
+122 LLTLRGQPT

-139 YPDLSLRPPKRDSAP
+139 YPDLSLRPPKRDSEPA
-154 VAPEDLVRHLKTAR
+154 VQAPEELNKHLKTAR
-168 MDYQRGLLK
+168 MSYQRGLLK
-177 WLRGNGDGLAEMRKA
+177 WLRGNVDGLADMRTA
-192 LDQIEGTQSQPAR
+192 LGQIETTQNQPAR

-210 AAQGLIDA
+210 AALGLVDA
-218 LYAAGTAADNTQLR
+218 LHDAGIKADNALVR

-247 GSSTIAERLLRD
+247 GSTTIAERLLRD
-259 VLYQVAVAPAG
+259 VLYQIATAPAG

-279 AFQLDQQL
+279 AFQLDEQL
-287 PSRHEGSDDDSKRP
+287 PKSEGASDDESKRP

-327 LPRFHQRIDESC
+327 LPRFHQRIDEAC

-349 FISLV
+349 FSNLV
-354 NGISDIAETLRRDPL
+354 NGISNIAETLRKDPL
-369 RHNEMVAIEIATA
+369 RQDETVAIEMATA
-382 LLLAESGMAGYPT
+382 LLLAESGMSGYPA
-395 LGADFPIQVDATVAR
+395 LGADFPTQVDATVAR
-410 LGALN
+410 LAALD
-415 RGESLDE
+415 RGESLE
-422 LALPQLDAITRKAQE
+422 ALAVPQLDDIARKAQE

-447 ISANLATIEQAL
+447 ITANLATIEQAL

-468 KEGLSALRK
+468 KEGLAALRK
-477 PLDQVGGALAVL
+477 PLDQVAGALAVL

-498 HECELKI
+498 HECDLKI
-505 KGFDAATELRQEDFE
+505 RGFESATEVRQEDFE

-537 HGPADLEA
+537 HGTANLDA
-545 ILNPRNAKVEEDE
+545 ILNPKNAAQEDE
-558 TIEASF
+558 TIEANL
-564 DLNKRLTQTLIGAL
+564 DINKRLTQTLIGAL
-578 REQPG
+578 REKPEDSG
-583 SSEIRDEL
+583 IRGEL

-607 DNLEQ
+607 EGLEQ
-612 QLNTAITALDDNASA
+612 QLNTAIAALDDNASS
-627 PDLEEAIAALVETP
+627 PVIEEAIATLVETP
-641 EVIAPSAETMRLAN
+641 EIIAPSAETMRLVN
-655 ASSEDFDAE
+655 ASSEVLDAE
-664 LLGIFLEEANEVLGT
+664 LLSIFLEEANEVLGT

-693 AEAQTTIRR
+693 FEALTTIRR

-716 NALGETAW
+716 NELGETAW

-739 GTPSLMQML
+739 GTPALMGML
-748 EEAQTTFAAWVVR
+748 EDAQTVFSHWVSALEKGEVR
-761 LEQGDLSAPD
+761 APD
-771 TASLISHCQ
+771 TTALQALCQ
-780 RLLSGKVEEELAP
+780 RLLSGEPEEAAAPPQENGPTEDAAP
-793 AIEESIADAYS
+793 ASEG
-804 AESNGAKVIDF
+804 SNGAKVLEF

-830 PMLFDTYTGEARSH
+830 PMLFDTYVGEARGH
-844 VDALQEEFA
+844 VAALQEEFA
-853 ALDGMPSEPLVR
+853 GLDGMPSEPLIR

-875 TVGILPVHTLVSA
+875 TVGVTPVHTLVSA
-888 LEDALTRYARAAQS
+888 LEDALTRYAKAAQS
-902 IPFEDRT
+902 ISFEDRT
-909 TIARAIGAIDGMIG
+909 VIARAIGAVDGMIG
-923 AIAGRR
+923 AVAGRR
-929 MPSPDAALEAGLAAL
+929 MPASDEGLEATLNALAPSEETGDAESL
-944 VPPAAP
+944 MELLPPETIVVDAPPSAAP
-950 TSAEPDFIEPVF
+950 PETPSPNTFVEPAV
-962 EKPEALETLDILD
+962 EAPT
-975 SSDSPAAEI
+975 A
-984 ESPPGAS
+984 
-991 TPQPAETTPE
+991 
-1001 AAAPIETQAA
+1001 
-1011 SAGGMVEE
+1011 GMVEE

-1031 QLLPIFMEESADLM
+1031 QLLPIFLEESADLM
-1045 QGLGTALREWRQDLG
+1045 QGLGSALRDWRQNPAD
-1060 NKAAGDALQRQL
+1060 KSAGEQLQRQL

-1102 HMGAQSSLIDTL
+1102 RVGAQGGLIDTL

-1121 AHMLDRISRGEPA
+1121 AQMLDRLSRGEPA
-1134 LEPAIVAAATEAV
+1134 LEPAVAAAATEAA
-1147 DGPASHTISLAGTD
+1147 DGAARPAATLSAID
-1161 KPTAPDM
+1161 KPAAEI
-1168 VQDGGTAS
+1168 VQDAGGGN
-1176 VIRVRA
+1176 ILRVRA
-1182 GLVDD
+1182 NLVDD

-1216 TENVIRLRGQLREIE
+1216 TENVIRLRNQLREIE
-1231 IQAESQMQSQQAMT
+1231 IQAESQMQSQQAQA
-1245 SEHSADFDPLEF
+1245 SEHSAAFDPLEF

-1334 TGKRASLDIR
+1334 TGKRANLDIR

-1352 SVLDN
+1352 SVLDS

-1373 LETGE
+1373 LEE
-1378 ARKSAGKSETGEVT
+1378 ANARKAAGKSEVGEIT
-1392 ITVAQTGNE
+1392 ISLAQTGNE
-1401 ISIVLQDDGAGLNF
+1401 IAIVLEDDGGGLNF

-1427 VSPGDMLDEPTLIEL
+1427 IGASDMLDEQALIEL
-1442 IFAPGFSTMTEVT
+1442 IFTPGFSTMSEVT

-1474 GGRIEVD
+1474 GGRIEVS
-1481 TTAGHGSRF
+1481 TTHGQGSRF
-1490 TIFLPLTLAVAQ
+1490 SIYLPLTLAVAQ

-1516 AGMVSQVSELK
+1516 AGMVAQVSELK
-1527 PAAIETVRKNG
+1527 PAAIETVRKSG
-1538 HTEWQGISYAYHYL
+1538 STEWQGEQYAYHYL
-1552 PHLLGMVEAQPEPA
+1552 PQLLGMYGAQPEPA

-1574 QAGAQHVALEVDAL
+1574 RAGAQQIALEVDAL

-1593 IVVKNIGPQ
+1593 VVVKNIGPQ

-1610 GATVLGDGEIALILN
+1610 GATVLGDGEIALIIN
-1625 PVALASHKPRSLPA
+1625 PIALSGHRPRSVPA
-1639 PQAIA
+1639 PQALA
-1644 AVPEEAVAVI
+1644 AVTQTEVVAEA
-1654 PTVLVVDDSLTVR
+1654 PTILVVDDSLTVR

-1720 RADTRLKAIPIIM
+1720 RADARLKAVPIIM

-1742 RNYAAEI
+1742 RNYATEI

-1762 ELLRLIKSF
+1762 ELLRLI
-1771 TTLLAAG
+1771 AEHVQA

>member
-27 DLLHTAGNGDKTV
+27 DLLRTAGDGDKAV

-67 EALEQLFTSVESGE
+67 EALEQLFAAIESGAT
-81 VEYTAK
+81 EYTAE
-87 VAEAAEQGL
+87 VAEAIEQGL

-122 TLLTLRGQPT
+122 TLQLLCGQPL

-139 YPDLSLRPPKRDSAP
+139 YPDLSLRPPKRDSEP
-154 VAPEDLVRHLKTAR
+154 LAPEDLNRHLKTAR
-168 MDYQRGLLK
+168 MGYQRGLLK
-177 WLRGNGDGLAEMRKA
+177 WLRGNTDGLAEMRTA
-192 LDQIEGTQSQPAR
+192 LEQIEDTQGQPAR

-210 AAQGLIDA
+210 AALGLIDA
-218 LYAAGTAADNTQLR
+218 LRDAGVGADNAPLR

-247 GSSTIAERLLRD
+247 GSTTIAERLLRD
-259 VLYQVAVAPAG
+259 VLYHVAVAPAG

-287 PSRHEGSDDDSKRP
+287 PSRHEGGDGDAKRP

-349 FISLV
+349 FIALV
-354 NGISDIAETLRRDPL
+354 NGISDIAETLRKDPL
-369 RHNEMVAIEIATA
+369 RHNETVAIEIATA

-415 RGESLDE
+415 RGESLDA
-422 LALPQLDAITRKAQE
+422 LALPQLDDITRKAQE

-447 ISANLATIEQAL
+447 ITANLATIEQAL

-468 KEGLSALRK
+468 KEGLSSLRK
-477 PLDQVGGALAVL
+477 PLDQVAGALAVL

-498 HECELKI
+498 RECDLKI
-505 KGFDAATELRQEDFE
+505 RAFDSAPELRQEDFE

-537 HGPADLEA
+537 HGQADLDA
-545 ILNPRNAKVEEDE
+545 ILNPRNAAAEDE
-558 TIEASF
+558 DAGTIEANL
-564 DLNKRLTQTLIGAL
+564 DVNKRLTQTLIGAL
-578 REQPG
+578 REKPED
-583 SSEIRDEL
+583 SEIRGEL

-607 DNLEQ
+607 EDLEQ
-612 QLNTAITALDDNASA
+612 QLNTAIAALDENADSPA
-627 PDLEEAIAALVETP
+627 LEEAIATLVETP
-641 EVIAPSAETMRLAN
+641 EVIAPSEETMRLAN

-664 LLGIFLEEANEVLGT
+664 LLSIFLEEANEVLAT

-693 AEAQTTIRR
+693 FEAQTTIRR

-716 NALGETAW
+716 HELGETAW
-724 AVEQVMNHWLQQEAD
+724 AVEQVMNFWLQQEAD
-739 GTPSLMQML
+739 GTPALMHML
-748 EEAQTTFAAWVVR
+748 EEAQSTFAAWVVR
-761 LEQGDLSAPD
+761 LERGDVSAPD
-771 TASLISHCQ
+771 TSSLLSRCQ
-780 RLLSGKVEEELAP
+780 RLLSGAEEEF
-793 AIEESIADAYS
+793 AIPVETVETPSEEASIG
-804 AESNGAKVIDF
+804 EEGGGAKVIDF

-823 IGPLSLT
+823 IGSLSLT

-875 TVGILPVHTLVSA
+875 TVGIAPVHSLVSA
-888 LEDALTRYARAAQS
+888 LEDALTRYAKAAQGV
-902 IPFEDRT
+902 PFEDRT
-909 TIARAIGAIDGMIG
+909 VIARAIGAIDGMVG

-929 MPSPDAALEAGLAAL
+929 MPARDVDLEAALAAL
-944 VPPAAP
+944 VPPAVETDTAAG
-950 TSAEPDFIEPVF
+950 SEPVI
-962 EKPEALETLDILD
+962 ETSEIPAAPSEPEPAI
-975 SSDSPAAEI
+975 DSPA
-984 ESPPGAS
+984 PV
-991 TPQPAETTPE
+991 
-1001 AAAPIETQAA
+1001 AAPADLAA
-1011 SAGGMVEE
+1011 DTPLGGGAVEE

-1031 QLLPIFMEESADLM
+1031 QLLPIFLEESVDLM
-1045 QGLGTALREWRQDLG
+1045 QGLGTSLREWRQEPG
-1060 NKAAGDALQRQL
+1060 NKAAGEALQRQL

-1102 HMGAQSSLIDTL
+1102 HLGAQASLIDTL

-1121 AHMLDRISRGEPA
+1121 AHMLDRLSRGEPA
-1134 LEPAIVAAATEAV
+1134 LEPVVAAAATEAA
-1147 DGPASHTISLAGTD
+1147 DGTATHSLSLASADKPASGVEATHE
-1161 KPTAPDM
+1161 
-1168 VQDGGTAS
+1168 GGTN
-1176 VIRVRA
+1176 ILRVRA

-1216 TENVIRLRGQLREIE
+1216 TENVIRLRSQLREIE
-1231 IQAESQMQSQQAMT
+1231 IQAESQMQSQQAQA

-1321 DRLYRI
+1321 DRLYRV

-1334 TGKRASLDIR
+1334 TGKRANLDIR

-1373 LETGE
+1373 LESGDV
-1378 ARKSAGKSETGEVT
+1378 RKASGKSEIGEVS
-1392 ITVAQTGNE
+1392 ISLSQTGNE
-1401 ISIVLQDDGAGLNF
+1401 IAIVLKDDGAGLNF
-1415 ERIRATGEARGL
+1415 ERIRATGVERGL
-1427 VSPGDMLDEPTLIEL
+1427 IGADDMLDEHALIDL

-1481 TTAGHGSRF
+1481 TTAGKGSCFR
-1490 TIFLPLTLAVAQ
+1490 IFLPLTLAVAQ

-1509 LRTYILP
+1509 LRTFILP

-1527 PAAIETVRKNG
+1527 PAAIETVRKSG
-1538 HTEWQGISYAYHYL
+1538 HTEWQGASYAYHYL
-1552 PHLLGMVEAQPEPA
+1552 PQLLGTTDAHPEPA

-1574 QAGAQHVALEVDAL
+1574 QAGAQHIALEIDAL

-1593 IVVKNIGPQ
+1593 IVIKNIGPQ

-1625 PVALASHKPRSLPA
+1625 PIALSGHKPRSAPA
-1639 PQAIA
+1639 PQA
-1644 AVPEEAVAVI
+1644 AVASVTEAAAEI

-1720 RADTRLKAIPIIM
+1720 RADSRLKQIPIIM

-1762 ELLRLIKSF
+1762 ELLKLIGEF
-1771 TTLLAAG
+1771 TQG

>member
-27 DLLHTAGNGDKTV
+27 DLLRTAGTGQDDRKEA

-55 AIVGLEGITQYS
+55 AIVGLDGITQYS
-67 EALEQLFTSVESGE
+67 EALEELFAAIESGE
-81 VEYTAK
+81 VEYSQE

-109 NPDQPLKLYPHYC
+109 NPDQPLKLYPHYSK
-122 TLLTLRGQPT
+122 LLTVRGQPV

-139 YPDLSLRPPKRDSAP
+139 YPDLSLRPPKRDVDPAP
-154 VAPEDLVRHLKTAR
+154 LAPEALNRHLKAAR
-168 MDYQRGLLK
+168 MGYQRGLLK
-177 WLRGNGDGLAEMRKA
+177 WLRGNNEGLSDMRTA
-192 LDQIEGTQSQPAR
+192 LDQIEASQNQPAR

-210 AAQGLIDA
+210 AAQGLLDA
-218 LYAAGTAADNTQLR
+218 LHGSGVKAENAAIR

-247 GSSTIAERLLRD
+247 GSTTIAERLLRD

-270 SEHLECVRA
+270 SEHVECVRA
-279 AFQLDQQL
+279 AFQLEQQL
-287 PSRHEGSDDDSKRP
+287 PKGDGTADDESKRP

-327 LPRFHQRIDESC
+327 LPRFHQRIDEAC
-339 VLAVQLGHEG
+339 VLAVNLGHEG
-349 FISLV
+349 FTHLV
-354 NGISDIAETLRRDPL
+354 NGISDIAETLRKDPL
-369 RHNEMVAIEIATA
+369 RQDETVAIEMATA
-382 LLLAESGMAGYPT
+382 LLLAESGMSSYPM
-395 LGADFPIQVDATVAR
+395 LGADFPAQVDATVAR

-415 RGESLDE
+415 RGESLAE
-422 LALPQLDAITRKAQE
+422 LAVPQLDDIARKAQE

-447 ISANLATIEQAL
+447 ITANLATIEQAL
-459 DAFFRNPAQ
+459 DAFFRNPTQ
-468 KEGLSALRK
+468 KEGLAALRK
-477 PLDQVGGALAVL
+477 PLDQVAGALAVL
-489 GQENAAALL
+489 GQDNAAALL
-498 HECELKI
+498 RECDSKI
-505 KGFDAATELRQEDFE
+505 KSFETSTALRQEDFE

-537 HGPADLEA
+537 HGPANLDA
-545 ILNPRNAKVEEDE
+545 ILNPKSAAAEEE
-558 TIEASF
+558 TIEANL
-564 DLNKRLTQTLIGAL
+564 DINKRLTQTLIGAL
-578 REQPG
+578 RDKPED
-583 SSEIRDEL
+583 SEIRDEL

-607 DNLEQ
+607 EGLEQ
-612 QLNTAITALDDNASA
+612 QLNTAIAALDDNASS
-627 PDLEEAIAALVETP
+627 PVIEEVIATLVETP
-641 EVIAPSAETMRLAN
+641 ELIAPSEETMRLAN
-655 ASSEDFDAE
+655 ASSEVLDAE
-664 LLGIFLEEANEVLGT
+664 LLSIFLEEATEVLGT

-693 AEAQTTIRR
+693 FEALTTIRR

-716 NALGETAW
+716 NELGETAW
-724 AVEQVMNHWLQQEAD
+724 AIEQVMNHWLQQEAD
-739 GTPSLMQML
+739 GTPALMQML
-748 EEAQTTFAAWVVR
+748 EEAQTVFSNWVAR
-761 LEQGDLSAPD
+761 LEQSDVSAPQ
-771 TASLISHCQ
+771 TAPLLARCQ
-780 RLLSGKVEEELAP
+780 RLLSGEAGEDTESAVAAEEA
-793 AIEESIADAYS
+793 AEESYS
-804 AESNGAKVIDF
+804 EEGGGGAKVIDF

-823 IGPLSLT
+823 IGSLSLT
-830 PMLFDTYTGEARSH
+830 PMLFDTYVGEARGH
-844 VDALQEEFA
+844 VADLQEEFA
-853 ALDGMPSEPLVR
+853 EFDGTPSEALVR

-875 TVGILPVHTLVSA
+875 TVGIPPVRALVGE
-888 LEDALTRYARAAQS
+888 LEDALTRYVRAGQAIS
-902 IPFEDRT
+902 FDDRT
-909 TIARAIGAIDGMIG
+909 VIARAIGAIDGMIG

-929 MPSPDAALEAGLAAL
+929 MPASDEGLEAALAAL
-944 VPPAAP
+944 AP
-950 TSAEPDFIEPVF
+950 
-962 EKPEALETLDILD
+962 LDV
-975 SSDSPAAEI
+975 
-984 ESPPGAS
+984 G
-991 TPQPAETTPE
+991 T
-1001 AAAPIETQAA
+1001 AAAPADDVLAFDLLGADVDAESPVEAATTVIDAIPDASPEPPPSPVVEAA
-1011 SAGGMVEE
+1011 SAPAAGAAEE

-1031 QLLPIFMEESADLM
+1031 QLLPIFLEESVDLM
-1045 QGLGTALREWRQDLG
+1045 QGMGLALRDWRENPAD
-1060 NKAAGDALQRQL
+1060 KAAGEQLQRQL

-1102 HMGAQSSLIDTL
+1102 ALGAQGSLIDTL

-1121 AHMLDRISRGEPA
+1121 AHMLDRLSRGEPA
-1134 LEPAIVAAATEAV
+1134 LEPAVAAAATDAA
-1147 DGPASHTISLAGTD
+1147 DGVSVRAASLGAIDPVVTD
-1161 KPTAPDM
+1161 APQETAT
-1168 VQDGGTAS
+1168 GN
-1176 VIRVRA
+1176 ILRVRA
-1182 GLVDD
+1182 KLVDD

-1216 TENVIRLRGQLREIE
+1216 TENVIRLRNQLREIE
-1231 IQAESQMQSQQAMT
+1231 IQAESQMQSQQAQA
-1245 SEHSADFDPLEF
+1245 SEHSAAFDPLEF

-1327 VRQASKD
+1327 VRQAAKD
-1334 TGKRASLDIR
+1334 TGKRATLDIR

-1352 SVLDN
+1352 SVLDS

-1373 LETGE
+1373 LEDAATRQ
-1378 ARKSAGKSETGEVT
+1378 AAGKSEIGEVT
-1392 ITVAQTGNE
+1392 ISLSQTGNE
-1401 ISIVLQDDGAGLNF
+1401 IAIVLEDDGGGLNF
-1415 ERIRATGEARGL
+1415 ARIRATGEARGL
-1427 VSPGDMLDEPTLIEL
+1427 VEAGDMLDEQGLIDL
-1442 IFAPGFSTMTEVT
+1442 IFMPGFSTMSEVT

-1474 GGRIEVD
+1474 GGRIDVS
-1481 TTAGHGSRF
+1481 TTAGKGSRF
-1490 TIFLPLTLAVAQ
+1490 SIYLPLTLAVAQ

-1509 LRTYILP
+1509 LRTFILP
-1516 AGMVSQVSELK
+1516 AGMVGQVSELK
-1527 PAAIETVRKNG
+1527 PAAIDTVRKNG
-1538 HTEWQGISYAYHYL
+1538 HTEWQGASYPYHYL
-1552 PHLLGMVEAQPEPA
+1552 PHLLGMTDVQPEPA

-1574 QAGAQHVALEVDAL
+1574 RTGNQHVALEVDAL
-1588 LGNQE
+1588 IGNQE
-1593 IVVKNIGPQ
+1593 VVVKNIGPQ

-1610 GATVLGDGEIALILN
+1610 GATVLGDGEIALIIN
-1625 PVALASHKPRSLPA
+1625 PIALSGHRPRSTLPSLSPA
-1639 PQAIA
+1639 PAE
-1644 AVPEEAVAVI
+1644 VVAEV

-1720 RADTRLKAIPIIM
+1720 RADSRLKAVPIIM

-1762 ELLRLIKSF
+1762 ELLRLIGEHVK
-1771 TTLLAAG
+1771 A

>member
-16 GEIDLALDRAG
+16 GEIDIALDRAG
-27 DLLHTAGNGDKTV
+27 DLLRTAGDGDKAV
-40 ISQAAAQLHQAHGAL
+40 IGQAAAQLHQAHGAL

-67 EALEQLFTSVESGE
+67 EALEQLFSAIETGE
-81 VEYTAK
+81 TEYSPA
-87 VAEAAEQGL
+87 VAEALEQGL

-139 YPDLSLRPPKRDSAP
+139 YPDLSLRPPKRDSEP
-154 VAPEDLVRHLKTAR
+154 VVPADLTRHLKTAR

-177 WLRGNGDGLAEMRKA
+177 WLRGNTAGLADMRTA
-192 LDQIEGTQSQPAR
+192 LGEIESTQNQPAK

-210 AAQGLIDA
+210 ASLGLIDA
-218 LYAAGTAADNTQLR
+218 LREAGTTADNALLR
-232 KLNARLDVQ
+232 KLSARLDVQ

-259 VLYQVAVAPAG
+259 VLYQVAVAPGG

-279 AFQLDQQL
+279 AFQLEQQL
-287 PSRHEGSDDDSKRP
+287 PARRDGSDDESKRP

-339 VLAVQLGHEG
+339 VLAVNLGHEG
-349 FISLV
+349 FTHLV
-354 NGISDIAETLRRDPL
+354 NGISDIAETLRKDPL
-369 RHNEMVAIEIATA
+369 RHNEQVAIEIATA
-382 LLLAESGMAGYPT
+382 LLLAESGISSYPS
-395 LGADFPIQVDATVAR
+395 LGNDFPTQVEATVDR

-415 RGESLDE
+415 RGESLE
-422 LALPQLDAITRKAQE
+422 ALAIPQLDDIARKAQE

-459 DAFFRNPAQ
+459 DTFFRNPAQ
-468 KEGLSALRK
+468 KEGLSSLRK
-477 PLDQVGGALAVL
+477 PLDQVAGALAVL

-498 HECELKI
+498 HECDLKI
-505 KGFDAATELRQEDFE
+505 RGFESATELRQEDFE

-537 HGPADLEA
+537 HGPADLDA
-545 ILNPRNAKVEEDE
+545 ILNPRSALLDEEE
-558 TIEASF
+558 TIEANL
-564 DLNKRLTQTLIGAL
+564 DINKRLTQTLIGAL
-578 REQPG
+578 REKPED
-583 SSEIRDEL
+583 SEIRGEL

-607 DNLEQ
+607 EGLEQ
-612 QLNTAITALDDNASA
+612 QLNTAIAALDENASTPA
-627 PDLEEAIAALVETP
+627 IEEAIATLVETP
-641 EVIAPSAETMRLAN
+641 EVIAPSEETMRLAN
-655 ASSEDFDAE
+655 ASSEVLDAE
-664 LLGIFLEEANEVLGT
+664 LLSIFLEEANEVLGT
-679 LAETLPIAE
+679 LADTLPIAT

-693 AEAQTTIRR
+693 FEALTTIRR

-716 NALGETAW
+716 NELGETAW
-724 AVEQVMNHWLQQEAD
+724 AIEQVMNHWLQMEAD
-739 GTPSLMQML
+739 GTPALMQML
-748 EEAQTTFAAWVVR
+748 DEAQGIFSHWVAR
-761 LEQGDLSAPD
+761 LEQGDVSAPA
-771 TASLISHCQ
+771 TTSLLTRCQ
-780 RLLSGKVEEELAP
+780 RLLSGEMEEEAAP
-793 AIEESIADAYS
+793 VAEIIEEDNSGT
-804 AESNGAKVIDF
+804 EGNGATVIDF
-815 PSAPAMVE
+815 PHAPAMID

-830 PMLFDTYTGEARSH
+830 PMLFDTYVGEARNH
-844 VDALQEEFA
+844 VAALQEEFA
-853 ALDGMPSEPLVR
+853 VLDGAPSEALVR

-875 TVGILPVHTLVSA
+875 TVGIAPVRDLVGA
-888 LEDALTRYARAAQS
+888 LEDALALYVKAEQAIS
-902 IPFEDRT
+902 FDDRT
-909 TIARAIGAIDGMIG
+909 VIARAIGAIDGMVG

-929 MPSPDAALEAGLAAL
+929 MPSSDEGLEAALQALSPVRTPATEAPAAAFTADVLPEPEAHVAPTLTVQPATLPSPLPDAVTAPLAGMA
-944 VPPAAP
+944 
-950 TSAEPDFIEPVF
+950 
-962 EKPEALETLDILD
+962 
-975 SSDSPAAEI
+975 
-984 ESPPGAS
+984 
-991 TPQPAETTPE
+991 
-1001 AAAPIETQAA
+1001 
-1011 SAGGMVEE
+1011 EE
-1019 LEFTLIDDEIDP
+1019 LEFTLIDDEIDA
-1031 QLLPIFMEESADLM
+1031 QLLPIFLEESVDLM
-1045 QGLGTALREWRQDLG
+1045 QGMGSALRDWRENPTD
-1060 NKAAGDALQRQL
+1060 KAAGEQLQRQL

-1095 TRAEHGL
+1095 TRAEQGL
-1102 HMGAQSSLIDTL
+1102 QAGAQASLIDTL

-1121 AHMLDRISRGEPA
+1121 ANMLDRLGRGEPA
-1134 LEPAIVAAATEAV
+1134 LEPNVVSAATDAPDGTAIESVGVAGADRTAADTLHEGAAANV
-1147 DGPASHTISLAGTD
+1147 L
-1161 KPTAPDM
+1161 
-1168 VQDGGTAS
+1168 
-1176 VIRVRA
+1176 RVRA
-1182 GLVDD
+1182 TLVDD
-1187 LVNNSGEI
+1187 LVNSSGEI

-1206 RTVKESLLDL
+1206 RTLKESLLDL
-1216 TENVIRLRGQLREIE
+1216 TENVIRLRSQLREIE
-1231 IQAESQMQSQQAMT
+1231 IQAESQMQSQQAQA
-1245 SEHSADFDPLEF
+1245 SEHSAAFDPLEF

-1327 VRQASKD
+1327 VRQAAKD

-1352 SVLDN
+1352 SVLDT

-1373 LETGE
+1373 LEDGATRR
-1378 ARKSAGKSETGEVT
+1378 AAGKSEIGEIT
-1392 ITVAQTGNE
+1392 ISVGQTGNE
-1401 ISIVLQDDGAGLNF
+1401 IAIVLEEDGGGLDF
-1415 ERIRATGEARGL
+1415 KRIRATGEARGL
-1427 VSPGDMLDEPTLIEL
+1427 ISPNDMLDEAALIEL
-1442 IFAPGFSTMTEVT
+1442 IFTPGFSTMSEVT

-1474 GGRIEVD
+1474 GGRIDVT
-1481 TTAGHGSRF
+1481 TTAGKGTRF
-1490 TIFLPLTLAVAQ
+1490 SIYLPLTLAVAQ

-1509 LRTYILP
+1509 LRTFILP
-1516 AGMVSQVSELK
+1516 AGMVGQVSELK
-1527 PAAIETVRKNG
+1527 PAAIDTVRKNG
-1538 HTEWQGISYAYHYL
+1538 HTEWQGASYAYHYL
-1552 PHLLGMVEAQPEPA
+1552 PHLLGMTDVQPEPA

-1574 QAGAQHVALEVDAL
+1574 RAGAQQIALEVDAL

-1610 GATVLGDGEIALILN
+1610 GATVLGDGEIALIIN
-1625 PVALASHKPRSLPA
+1625 PVVLAGHKPRSVPA
-1639 PQAIA
+1639 AHA
-1644 AVPEEAVAVI
+1644 AAAAPASAVVAEI

-1720 RADTRLKAIPIIM
+1720 RADSRLKAIPIIM

-1762 ELLRLIKSF
+1762 ELLAKIA
-1771 TTLLAAG
+1771 TLVS

>member
-27 DLLHTAGNGDKTV
+27 DLLRAAANGHGDQKEA
-40 ISQAAAQLHQAHGAL
+40 IRQAAAQLHQAHGAL
-55 AIVGLEGITQYS
+55 AIVGLDGITQYS
-67 EALEQLFTSVESGE
+67 EALEQLFAAVEAGELEYSGA
-81 VEYTAK
+81 VT
-87 VAEAAEQGL
+87 EAAEQGL

-109 NPDQPLKLYPHYC
+109 NPDQPLKLYPHYSK
-122 TLLTLRGQPT
+122 LLSVCGQPV

-139 YPDLSLRPPKRDSAP
+139 YPDLSLRPPKRDVDP
-154 VAPEDLVRHLKTAR
+154 PPLAPEELSRHLKSAR
-168 MDYQRGLLK
+168 MSYQRGLLK
-177 WLRGNGDGLAEMRKA
+177 WLRGNTEGLADMRTA
-192 LDQIEGTQSQPAR
+192 LDQVEASQSQPAR

-218 LYAAGTAADNTQLR
+218 LHGTGVKADNAAIR

-247 GSSTIAERLLRD
+247 GSTTIAERLLRD
-259 VLYQVAVAPAG
+259 VLYQIAVAPAA
-270 SEHLECVRA
+270 SEHVECVRA
-279 AFQLDQQL
+279 AFQLEQQL
-287 PSRHEGSDDDSKRP
+287 PNNEGIADDESKRP

-327 LPRFHQRIDESC
+327 LPRFHQRIDEAC
-339 VLAVQLGHEG
+339 VLAVNLGHEG
-349 FISLV
+349 FNHLV
-354 NGISDIAETLRRDPL
+354 NGISDIAETLRKDPL
-369 RHNEMVAIEIATA
+369 RQDETVAIEMATA
-382 LLLAESGMAGYPT
+382 LLLAESGMSSYPT
-395 LGADFPIQVDATVAR
+395 LGADFPTQVDATVAR

-415 RGESLDE
+415 RGESLAE
-422 LALPQLDAITRKAQE
+422 LAIPQLDDIARKAQE

-459 DAFFRNPAQ
+459 DAFFRNPTQ
-468 KEGLSALRK
+468 KEGLAALRK
-477 PLDQVGGALAVL
+477 PLDQVAGALAVL
-489 GQENAAALL
+489 GQESAAALL
-498 HECELKI
+498 RECDGKI
-505 KGFDAATELRQEDFE
+505 RGFETATELRQEDFE

-537 HGPADLEA
+537 HGPANLDA
-545 ILNPRNAKVEEDE
+545 ILNPKNAAVEDE
-558 TIEASF
+558 TIEANL
-564 DLNKRLTQTLIGAL
+564 DINKRLTQTLIGAL
-578 REQPG
+578 RDKPEDR
-583 SSEIRDEL
+583 EIRSEL

-607 DNLEQ
+607 EGLEQ
-612 QLNTAITALDDNASA
+612 QLNTAIAALDDNAS
-627 PDLEEAIAALVETP
+627 TP
-641 EVIAPSAETMRLAN
+641 VIEEVIATLVEMPALIAPSEETMRLAN
-655 ASSEDFDAE
+655 ASSEVLDAE
-664 LLGIFLEEANEVLGT
+664 LLSIFLEEAHEVLGT

-693 AEAQTTIRR
+693 FEALTTIRR

-716 NALGETAW
+716 NELGETAW
-724 AVEQVMNHWLQQEAD
+724 NIEQVMNHWLQQETD
-739 GTPSLMQML
+739 GTPALMQML
-748 EEAQTTFAAWVVR
+748 AEAQTVFSQWVTR
-761 LEQGDLSAPD
+761 LEQGDVSAPP
-771 TASLISHCQ
+771 TAPLLTRCQ
-780 RLLSGKVEEELAP
+780 RLLSGEAAEDPEPAAAEIAASEETYNVEE
-793 AIEESIADAYS
+793 SS
-804 AESNGAKVIDF
+804 GAKVIDF
-815 PSAPAMVE
+815 PSAPAMIE
-823 IGPLSLT
+823 IGSLSLT
-830 PMLFDTYTGEARSH
+830 PMLFDTYVGEARGH
-844 VDALQEEFA
+844 VAALQEEFA
-853 ALDGMPSEPLVR
+853 EFNGTPSEALVR

-875 TVGILPVHTLVSA
+875 TVGIAPVRALVGE
-888 LEDALTRYARAAQS
+888 LEDALTRYVRAEQAIS
-902 IPFEDRT
+902 FDDRT
-909 TIARAIGAIDGMIG
+909 VIARVIGAIDGMVG

-929 MPSPDAALEAGLAAL
+929 MPASDAALEAALAAL
-944 VPPAAP
+944 APSESSAVTALTEDILAFDTLAADVDVDVAPVATIAEAAPAA
-950 TSAEPDFIEPVF
+950 A
-962 EKPEALETLDILD
+962 
-975 SSDSPAAEI
+975 PA
-984 ESPPGAS
+984 PLVGAS
-991 TPQPAETTPE
+991 T
-1001 AAAPIETQAA
+1001 APAA
-1011 SAGGMVEE
+1011 SAVEE
-1019 LEFTLIDDEIDP
+1019 LEFTLIDDEIDS
-1031 QLLPIFMEESADLM
+1031 QLLPIFLEESVDLM
-1045 QGLGTALREWRQDLG
+1045 QGMGLALRDWRENPAD
-1060 NKAAGDALQRQL
+1060 KAAGEQLQRQL

-1102 HMGAQSSLIDTL
+1102 ALGAQGNFIDTL

-1121 AHMLDRISRGEPA
+1121 ANMLDRLSRGEPA
-1134 LEPAIVAAATEAV
+1134 LEPAVVAAATEAA
-1147 DGPASHTISLAGTD
+1147 DGTALHTTSVSLGD
-1161 KPTAPDM
+1161 RPTAEAP
-1168 VQDGGTAS
+1168 QEAAAGN
-1176 VIRVRA
+1176 ILRVRA
-1182 GLVDD
+1182 NLVDD

-1216 TENVIRLRGQLREIE
+1216 TENVIRLRNQLREIE
-1231 IQAESQMQSQQAMT
+1231 IQAESQMQSQQAQA
-1245 SEHSADFDPLEF
+1245 SEHSATFDPLEF

-1327 VRQASKD
+1327 VRQAAKD

-1352 SVLDN
+1352 SVLDS

-1373 LETGE
+1373 LEDT
-1378 ARKSAGKSETGEVT
+1378 ATRQAAGKSEAGEIT
-1392 ITVAQTGNE
+1392 INLAQTGNE
-1401 ISIVLQDDGAGLNF
+1401 IAIVLTDDGGGLNF

-1427 VSPGDMLDEPTLIEL
+1427 VGPGDMLDEQALIDL
-1442 IFAPGFSTMTEVT
+1442 IFTPGFSTMSEVT

-1474 GGRIEVD
+1474 GGRIDVS
-1481 TTAGHGSRF
+1481 TTAGKGSRF
-1490 TIFLPLTLAVAQ
+1490 SIYLPLTLAVAQ
-1502 GVLVRVG
+1502 GVMVRVG

-1516 AGMVSQVSELK
+1516 AGMVAQVSELK
-1527 PAAIETVRKNG
+1527 PAAIDTVRKNG
-1538 HTEWQGISYAYHYL
+1538 HTEWQGGSYPYHYL
-1552 PHLLGMVEAQPEPA
+1552 PHLLGMSELQPEPA

-1574 QAGAQHVALEVDAL
+1574 RAGAQHIALEVDAL

-1610 GATVLGDGEIALILN
+1610 GATVLGDGEIALIIN
-1625 PVALASHKPRSLPA
+1625 PIALSGHRPRSTPA
-1639 PQAIA
+1639 PQAA
-1644 AVPEEAVAVI
+1644 APLEVVAEM

-1720 RADTRLKAIPIIM
+1720 RADGRLKAVPIIM

-1762 ELLRLIKSF
+1762 ELLRLIGEHIQ
-1771 TTLLAAG
+1771 A